1 MKQTNNAIKFLM
13 AQYRAIFKNAY
24 FKGLTSAVLLTAGL
38 AAGSAQAATNI
49 DETHWGNLTNANGV
63 TTVTGSDSD
72 DGTSG
77 NYTDFSFKTTSG
89 TYSTDAVQNI
99 LIQNKSGGNTVTATS
114 SGEMKVIGTNTTITL
129 QGSGGNAASGALS
142 IAGSGANAATLDVKA
157 FNVGVGELTLS
168 GGNAASGDATL
179 KAGTI
184 NLMGGT
190 GSKITLNG
198 TTGSGAAILQGRLT
212 TTITDPSKLTEIE
225 LTGTNNIL
233 KTYGTDLQVNI
244 TAAKETGANLNLTPD
259 TGVAETAENQLLQ
272 IIGGN
277 FDLQN
282 SSTANSGATFT
293 IQKGTLEIG
302 DQVVLTSSGS
312 NTSGAGTLKLSGT
325 NTSDATLRMSSKQV
339 TSFLSADKGINSSLT
354 QNDGAGSIQL
364 TKGTLELTDNVDLF
378 EVFGSDKLVTATTNA
393 NGAAGKIE
401 VSSGDVG
408 SAVIKGNELAISNNL
423 GTGVSKLSVQADKI
437 TLTELTDSGS
447 TNSLGVG
454 QTIAASYDFKL
465 NEQATT
471 VNGKEVQA
479 DSAYTIGASQDLVY
493 ATTTTIDNPYQVNGD
508 TPQGDDTIT
517 VAGTGTI
524 GEDLI
529 VSGNN
534 AKLEIYAGHYSDAND
549 ITLSSGS
556 LSIGGQSGADSQY
569 KGVDA
574 SLTLE
579 NGATLLLDNT
589 KANTI
594 TIAGNGD
601 NGTDADNWGTSS
613 LGYDAH
619 RVSTGVLDLT
629 AGEVEFKYFT
639 KAPTAGSANQLTT
652 FNVNGGGEL
661 ILREDQANYLLNN
674 LRAQDQRHDNVSGAQ
689 IDLDGGQLTV
699 QGDLE
704 LGITQLVNS
713 GAPDKISFG
722 SNGGTLYVDNT
733 LTITAP
739 SKTPAADQ
747 DLDIGTGTI
756 SADVI
761 ALNNLNL
768 NADEDA
774 FENFKVTAGNVE
786 VGSQLTSRNEV
797 VEFSNDGT
805 NASSLTL
812 GYINNNVDKY
822 GIKDG
827 TYTVSAADGSVTPN
841 LKFEGKGAADTA
853 VINDTDHTDYTDG
866 VTSNLTVEY
875 GNWTVAE
882 IQAKNSVI
890 KVGGNTDEYEGDD
903 PTFKALDENGEPY
916 TTSLTGE
923 ALDLAGGTRMEVA
936 SNATV
941 EFDTFSMA
949 GNNLVV
955 VDNTTMTINGK
966 HTAAAGSTPES
977 WGLSV
982 TDGEIQVN
990 GREGV
995 LSIGSDALLG
1005 LSAVK
1010 QADGTFTYT
1019 NANTNNR
1026 TGFVTLDN
1034 WATLSLE
1041 LDSNDVF
1048 GKESLEALR
1057 QAFIT
1062 NDSLDQNGLIE
1073 KGFIDIG
1080 DARIDGIT
1088 VTNGQVSW
1096 DVLEGYKDII
1106 ADIIT
1111 QDISNA
1117 TLIKVNGGDIVQA
1130 NVGNVLA
1137 DNATQVVRFNDSTL
1151 RKGADGFVKNEKGE
1165 VIGADVQS
1173 GSTLGLY
1180 NGGTIGDVTLQKGND
1195 TVGETTLTVVSSA
1208 SEVATEPETIIA
1220 SVDGKGET
1228 GTAFKVQGK
1237 TTVKG
1242 KVDVGS
1248 LVVDKALTIKGE
1260 AYAENG
1266 LYSTETKDADGN
1278 VSLVN
1283 TGALTVN
1290 TLEVRGGADYAGSIT
1305 ATGAVEFGSEA
1316 ENARE
1321 KTERNSS
1328 VDYYLAGNN
1337 TFTDVT
1343 FFHDTDLAK
1352 GKTIAKN
1359 VHLGQGLSVYDGATL
1374 DADVVSF
1381 TAGSTTGDTI
1391 FVGSPAETDASGN
1404 VTKAGTSG
1412 FMNIGRLDLAGR
1424 SLIVDPDYGSAASVV
1439 AIGQMGASGD
1449 ATALLGNDAGTLN
1462 GSVIGLQNSIVGI
1475 GVTDTADQSAIEQ
1488 LRTTFAS
1495 YLDGNG
1501 SLSNAEGQVGAVVY
1515 AAKSLDLNENS
1526 KIVVDASRNA
1536 QQYHNLMNGK
1546 VTNPTQEQTDYVT
1559 AVNSNNVYLGAN
1571 SVLALGQQALAAQTT
1586 TADGTKKDRAALH
1599 FNDVDASIYTNGGKV
1614 VLVGDYNVD
1623 EDLILFTDT
1632 GTNTGVKIVGPED
1645 NAELVVES
1653 LSGLYVMTLTGE
1665 TTGGKLEATGAHA
1678 LTRFYAASE
1687 PVRALLNEYYLRDS
1701 TPAEDRLVGER
1712 APRNISYNATT
1723 QTFTD
1728 TTTNTTVTGYTA
1740 VPNGDGT
1747 YTVYENAYNEIL
1759 NQTVAKDFSG
1769 ATAETAARMG
1779 AYAGV
1784 AQAALAAGAS
1794 TYDSISSRMGIG
1806 AQSASMTFAENGQGA
1821 GLWLNPIYKSHD
1833 SDGFDAQGADYG
1845 VDMDL
1850 YGVALGAD
1858 YTLANGL
1865 RFGAMFNVG
1874 SGDADG
1880 QGAGSAVSND
1890 FDYYGFGAFVGY
1902 TMGAL
1907 SVVGDVSYTAVDNDV
1922 EANLGFDKV
1931 GASLDSTNLSV
1942 GVTGKYALDLNGVS
1956 VTPHAGLR
1964 YSSIDI
1970 DDYSVDGEQTYA
1982 HFSSQSMDVFSI
1994 PVGVTVAK
2002 DIVAG
2007 SWTVKPSFD
2016 LTLTGNFGDDEF
2028 DGDVTWEGISN
2039 HVTQTSTEVLDNF
2052 TYGATL
2058 GVAAQTGNFSLGLGV
2073 NYTGS
2078 SNVDEFGVQANARF
2092 VF

>member
-24 FKGLTSAVLLTAGL
+24 FKGLTSALLLTAGL
-38 AAGSAQAATNI
+38 AAGQAQAASLDHTRWAGL
-49 DETHWGNLTNANGV
+49 EAGKTY
-63 TTVTGSDSD
+63 TV
-72 DGTSG
+72 DGT
-77 NYTDFSFKTTSG
+77 G
-89 TYSTDAVQNI
+89 TGENFDKIEIKDNSTNPLVNPNAFILNI
-99 LIQNKSGGNTVTATS
+99 ESGGSANNIIDASQSGALTVQADSATINLSGATAANAALTIKGADS
-114 SGEMKVIGTNTTITL
+114 SKAATL
-129 QGSGGNAASGALS
+129 QVGTFTVGNGQLTLESDATDASGA
-142 IAGSGANAATLDVKA
+142 
-157 FNVGVGELTLS
+157 
-168 GGNAASGDATL
+168 ATL
-179 KAGTI
+179 KADTI
-184 NLMGGT
+184 NLSGGT
-190 GSKITLNG
+190 SANASKILFKGTSAADAAVLQGLLTSSATDDTKLTTLDFSQ
-198 TTGSGAAILQGRLT
+198 GSGT
-212 TTITDPSKLTEIE
+212 
-225 LTGTNNIL
+225 L
-233 KTYGTDLQVNI
+233 KTYTGEAGVDVNI
-244 TAAKETGANLNLTPD
+244 TVAA
-259 TGVAETAENQLLQ
+259 
-272 IIGGN
+272 
-277 FDLQN
+277 
-282 SSTANSGATFT
+282 
-293 IQKGTLEIG
+293 
-302 DQVVLTSSGS
+302 
-312 NTSGAGTLKLSGT
+312 
-325 NTSDATLRMSSKQV
+325 SKI
-339 TSFLSADKGINSSLT
+339 A
-354 QNDGAGSIQL
+354 
-364 TKGTLELTDNVDLF
+364 TLELTDPSGDTFKVNKGKIQL
-378 EVFGSDKLVTATTNA
+378 T
-393 NGAAGKIE
+393 GAASNTETFTIKKGIFELGSEAVLTDIASPSTSGAVVKLNADNSADDAVLKLSADQLQKYLSNDQDLNTSATPDNAGNIDLTKGTIE
-401 VSSGDVG
+401 FTDSKVVLSEVLKSDSLTTSAVTNGNIKLGTSDVSDS
-408 SAVIKGNELAISNNL
+408 VIKGQEIEIAKAL
-423 GTGVSKLSVQADKI
+423 GTTANKLTVQADKI
-437 TLTELTDSGS
+437 TLTELMDDGTG
-447 TNSLGVG
+447 NHLGVG
-454 QTIAASYDFKL
+454 KTIAASYDFKL
-465 NEQATT
+465 NDKPHQD
-471 VNGKEVQA
+471 NGKEVQA
-479 DSAYTIGASQDLVY
+479 DSAYTIGEDQYLVY
-493 ATTTTIDNPYQVNGD
+493 ATTETVKNPYQVTGD
-508 TPQGDDTIT
+508 HPQGEATIT

-524 GEDLI
+524 GKDLI
-529 VSGNN
+529 VSGSSNG
-534 AKLEIYAGHYSDAND
+534 ATLGIYAGHYSDAND

-556 LSIGGQSGADSQY
+556 LSIGQSSINQH

-1687 PVRALLNEYYLRDS
+1687 PVRALLNEYYLRES

-1712 APRNISYNATT
+1712 APRNISYDAST

-1747 YTVYENAYNEIL
+1747 YTIYENAYNEIL
-1759 NQTVAKDFSG
+1759 NETVAKDFSG

-1806 AQSASMTFAENGQGA
+1806 AQSATMTFAENGQGA

>member
-38 AAGSAQAATNI
+38 AAGAAQAAINYGSSNFGTITNDI
-49 DETHWGNLTNANGV
+49 WVQADDSIQITDVEASANDDKVVNTNAFNI
-63 TTVTGSDSD
+63 TLTKDS
-72 DGTSG
+72 
-77 NYTDFSFKTTSG
+77 
-89 TYSTDAVQNI
+89 
-99 LIQNKSGGNTVTATS
+99 NKIDATS
-114 SGEMKVIGTNTTITL
+114 TSNANSGITVEAKN
-129 QGSGGNAASGALS
+129 GSMTLSGAS
-142 IAGSGANAATLDVKA
+142 AAFKITAAAAKTATLDIGSFGITQGTVTLTGA
-157 FNVGVGELTLS
+157 AADAGV
-168 GGNAASGDATL
+168 ATL

-184 NLMGGT
+184 VLGGAT
-190 GSKITLNG
+190 ANDAKINV
-198 TTGSGAAILQGRLT
+198 AAAGFGVVEGRLT
-212 TTITDPSKLTEIE
+212 NEG
-225 LTGTNNIL
+225 TGTGTIEFSGDGTL
-233 KTYGTDLQVNI
+233 KTYTDTNGVTADIDIAATKTATLDLSAKTNPAQRTLKLTGGEFTLASDNT
-244 TAAKETGANLNLTPD
+244 TAA
-259 TGVAETAENQLLQ
+259 
-272 IIGGN
+272 
-277 FDLQN
+277 
-282 SSTANSGATFT
+282 TFAV
-293 IQKGTLEIG
+293 KNGTLEIA
-302 DQVVLTSSGS
+302 DAVELTSATAGSSGGVIKLDAKDADD
-312 NTSGAGTLKLSGT
+312 TATTADQAVLKIS
-325 NTSDATLRMSSKQV
+325 SDKLLN
-339 TSFLSADKGINSSLT
+339 FLSDKQSDGSSADVEGVVILT
-354 QNDGAGSIQL
+354 N
-364 TKGTLELTDNVDLF
+364 GTLELSNDTDFDISNLTFATTAGTGNEKGKITVSDSDNKSFIKGTNLSITKT
-378 EVFGSDKLVTATTNA
+378 VTGDADKLT
-393 NGAAGKIE
+393 
-401 VSSGDVG
+401 
-408 SAVIKGNELAISNNL
+408 
-423 GTGVSKLSVQADKI
+423 VQADKI
-437 TLTELTDSGS
+437 TLTELKDDGTG
-447 TNSLGVG
+447 NSLGVG
-454 QTIAASYDFKL
+454 RTIAASYDFTL
-465 NEQATT
+465 NKEPHQD
-471 VNGKEVQA
+471 NGKEVQA
-479 DSAYTIGASQDLVY
+479 DNAYTIGANQDLVY
-493 ATTTTIDNPYQVNGD
+493 ATIETVKNPYQVTGD
-508 TPQGDDTIT
+508 HPQGEATIT

-524 GEDLI
+524 GKDLI
-529 VSGNN
+529 VSGSN

-549 ITLSSGS
+549 ITLKSGS
-556 LSIGGQSGADSQY
+556 LSIGTDDAKY
-569 KGVDA
+569 KAVDA

-579 NGATLLLDNT
+579 NGATLILDNT
-589 KANTI
+589 EDNTI

-601 NGTDADNWGTSS
+601 NGINANNWGTSS

-629 AGEVEFKYFT
+629 AGNVEFKYFT
-639 KAPTAGSANQLTT
+639 DAPASGDPAADGVTT
-652 FNVNGGGEL
+652 ITVNGGGEL

-674 LRAQDQRHDNVSGAQ
+674 LRAQDARDTDNVSGAE
-689 IDLDGGQLTV
+689 IDLQGGQLTV

-704 LGITQLVNS
+704 LGITQLVTS
-713 GAPDKISFG
+713 ADEDKISFT
-722 SNGGTLYVDNT
+722 NGGTLHVDNK
-733 LTITAP
+733 LTINAP
-739 SKTPAADQ
+739 SGTAAEAQ
-747 DLDIGTGTI
+747 KLNIGTGTI

-761 ALNNLNL
+761 ALNNSNL
-768 NADEDA
+768 KTDKSDV
-774 FENFKVTAGNVE
+774 ENFVVTAGNVA

-797 VEFSNDGT
+797 VEFNNDGT
-805 NASSLTL
+805 SGSSLTL

-841 LKFEGKGAADTA
+841 LKFEGKEPADLTSAAT
-853 VINDTDHTDYTDG
+853 NK
-866 VTSNLTVEY
+866 VTSDLTVEY
-875 GNWTVAE
+875 GNWTVADIE
-882 IQAKNSVI
+882 AKNSVI
-890 KVGGNTDEYEGDD
+890 KVGGVPDQYEVGD
-903 PTFKALDENGEPY
+903 PFLPVDENGELY
-916 TTSLTGE
+916 KASLKGV
-923 ALDLAGGTRMEVA
+923 ALNLTGGTRMNVA
-936 SNATV
+936 RNATV
-941 EFDTFSMA
+941 EFDTFSMT
-949 GNNLVV
+949 GDNLVV
-955 VDNTTMTINGK
+955 VDNTSMTINGK
-966 HTAAAGSTPES
+966 HTAASGTTPES
-977 WGLSV
+977 WGLNV
-982 TDGEIQVN
+982 TDGEIQVT

-1010 QADGTFTYT
+1010 QDGNFTYT
-1019 NANTNNR
+1019 NANSNNS
-1026 TGFVTLDN
+1026 TGFVTLND
-1034 WATLSLE
+1034 WATLKLA
-1041 LDSNDVF
+1041 LDRDDVF
-1048 GKESLEALR
+1048 GKASLEALR
-1057 QAFIT
+1057 KAFIYGSHGEVL
-1062 NDSLDQNGLIE
+1062 ND
-1073 KGFIDIG
+1073 GFIDIG

-1088 VTNGQVSW
+1088 VTDGKVSW
-1096 DVLEGYKDII
+1096 NDIKNYKDII

-1117 TLIKVNGGDIVQA
+1117 TLTDVNGTEPVQA
-1130 NVGNVLA
+1130 NVGNVLTT
-1137 DNATQVVRFNDSTL
+1137 NAIQVVQFNDSTL
-1151 RKGADGFVKNEKGE
+1151 RNGADGFVKNSKGE
-1165 VIGADVQS
+1165 IIGAEVTA

-1180 NGGTIGDVTLQKGND
+1180 NGGTIADVTLQGGDAD
-1195 TVGETTLTVVSSA
+1195 TIGETTLAVVTSA
-1208 SEVATEPETIIA
+1208 DAEGNEAETTIA
-1220 SVDGKGET
+1220 SVTASFDRANPEQT
-1228 GTAFKVQGK
+1228 DTAFVVQGK
-1237 TTVKG
+1237 TTVNG
-1242 KVDVGS
+1242 NVDVGS

-1260 AYAENG
+1260 AYAESG
-1266 LYSTETKDADGN
+1266 LYSSETKDTEGN
-1278 VSLVN
+1278 VNLVN

-1290 TLEVRGGADYAGSIT
+1290 TLKVRGGAEYAGSIT
-1305 ATGAVEFGSEA
+1305 ATGAVEFGIEA
-1316 ENARE
+1316 ENTKEA
-1321 KTERNSS
+1321 TERGFS

-1343 FFHDTDLAK
+1343 FHHDIDLAK
-1352 GKTIAKN
+1352 GKTTAKN
-1359 VHLGQGLSVYDGATL
+1359 VHLGQGLSVFDGATL
-1374 DADVVSF
+1374 DADVVDF
-1381 TAGSTTGDTI
+1381 TAGSAASYTI
-1391 FVGSPAETDASGN
+1391 FVGSPAETDDAGK

-1439 AIGQMGASGD
+1439 AIGQMGRTSD

-1462 GSVIGLQNSIVGI
+1462 GRVIGLQNSIVGI
-1475 GVTDTADQSAIEQ
+1475 GVTDTQDQIAIDQ

-1501 SLSNAEGQVGAVVY
+1501 SLSDAEGKVGAVVY
-1515 AAKSLDLNENS
+1515 AAKSLNIDENS
-1526 KIVVDASRNA
+1526 KIVVDGSLNA
-1536 QQYHNLMNGK
+1536 QEYLDLMNGNI
-1546 VTNPTQEQTDYVT
+1546 TNPTQAQTDYVA
-1559 AVNSNNVYLGAN
+1559 AVNTNNVYLGAN

-1586 TADGTKKDRAALH
+1586 AADGTKANRAALH
-1599 FNDVDASIYTNGGKV
+1599 FNDVDASIYTDGGKV

-1623 EDLILFTDT
+1623 DKLILFTDT

-1645 NAELVVES
+1645 DAELVVES

-1701 TPAEDRLVGER
+1701 TAAEDRLLGDR

-1747 YTVYENAYNEIL
+1747 YTIYENAYNEIL

-1806 AQSASMTFAENGQGA
+1806 AQSATMTFAENGQGA

-1902 TMGAL
+1902 TMGAF

-1970 DDYSVDGEQTYA
+1970 S
-1982 HFSSQSMDVFSI
+1982 
-1994 PVGVTVAK
+1994 
-2002 DIVAG
+2002 
-2007 SWTVKPSFD
+2007 
-2016 LTLTGNFGDDEF
+2016 
-2028 DGDVTWEGISN
+2028 
-2039 HVTQTSTEVLDNF
+2039 
-2052 TYGATL
+2052 
-2058 GVAAQTGNFSLGLGV
+2058 
-2073 NYTGS
+2073 
-2078 SNVDEFGVQANARF
+2078 
-2092 VF
+2092 

>member
-24 FKGLTSAVLLTAGL
+24 FKGMASAVLLTAGL
-38 AAGSAQAATNI
+38 AVAGGAQATDYDESTFPNIGSESVTWDPAADKIVIEDGPDAQGIINNTNAFDITIGTTGNKIDASGASTATNGI
-49 DETHWGNLTNANGV
+49 TVNATNGKITLNSDSATPDFSIKGADGKVATFNLNSFGITKGTLTLESAATAATGAATLKADTIVLGGTTATDAKITFSTNNTNAVAAVLQGRLTNANGG
-63 TTVTGSDSD
+63 TGTLDFSGM
-72 DGTSG
+72 GTLKT
-77 NYTDFSFKTTSG
+77 YTDEAGVNVDITVATTKSATLDLSANDPAQRTLKINKG
-89 TYSTDAVQNI
+89 TVNLNAGATATTFTVQNGTLDI
-99 LIQNKSGGNTVTATS
+99 GNEVTFIS
-114 SGEMKVIGTNTTITL
+114 SG
-129 QGSGGNAASGALS
+129 SAASG
-142 IAGSGANAATLDVKA
+142 GAVKLDAKD
-157 FNVGVGELTLS
+157 S
-168 GGNAASGDATL
+168 GGSATTADQAVLKISSTQLNKFMSGD
-179 KAGTI
+179 
-184 NLMGGT
+184 
-190 GSKITLNG
+190 
-198 TTGSGAAILQGRLT
+198 
-212 TTITDPSKLTEIE
+212 
-225 LTGTNNIL
+225 
-233 KTYGTDLQVNI
+233 
-244 TAAKETGANLNLTPD
+244 
-259 TGVAETAENQLLQ
+259 
-272 IIGGN
+272 
-277 FDLQN
+277 
-282 SSTANSGATFT
+282 
-293 IQKGTLEIG
+293 
-302 DQVVLTSSGS
+302 GS
-312 NTSGAGTLKLSGT
+312 NTQSGVVNLA
-325 NTSDATLRMSSKQV
+325 N
-339 TSFLSADKGINSSLT
+339 
-354 QNDGAGSIQL
+354 
-364 TKGTLELTDNVDLF
+364 GTLELTNDTDISTLKF
-378 EVFGSDKLVTATTNA
+378 ATTAGTDA
-393 NGAAGKIE
+393 NGAIT
-401 VSSGDVG
+401 VSDTADKSF
-408 SAVIKGNELAISNNL
+408 IKGTNL
-423 GTGVSKLSVQADKI
+423 SITKTVTGDADKLTVQADKI
-437 TLTELTDSGS
+437 TLTELKDDGTG
-447 TNSLGVG
+447 NSLGVG
-454 QTIAASYDFKL
+454 KTIAASYDFKL
-465 NEQATT
+465 NEKATT
-471 VNGKEVQA
+471 VGTQTVPA
-479 DSAYTIGASQDLVY
+479 DNAYTIGANQDLVY
-493 ATTTTIDNPYQVNGD
+493 ATTTTVDNHNLYQVTGD
-508 TPQGDDTIT
+508 APQGDATIT

-529 VSGNN
+529 VSGSN

-556 LSIGGQSGADSQY
+556 LTIGGQSGADSQY

-594 TIAGNGD
+594 TIAGNGE
-601 NGTDADNWGTSS
+601 TADWGTSS
-613 LGYDAH
+613 LGYDAK
-619 RVSTGVLDLT
+619 RDSTGVLDLT
-629 AGEVEFKYFT
+629 AGDVEFKYFT
-639 KAPTAGSANQLTT
+639 KAPTTGNAQSVTT
-652 FNVNGGGEL
+652 FNVNDGGEL
-661 ILREDQANYLLNN
+661 VLRNDQVDYLLNN
-674 LRAQDQRHDNVSGAQ
+674 LRAQEQRADNVSGAK
-689 IDLDGGQLTV
+689 IELSGGYLTV
-699 QGDLE
+699 QGDLD
-704 LGITQLVNS
+704 LSVSQLATTGTQDVITFDS
-713 GAPDKISFG
+713 T
-722 SNGGTLYVDNT
+722 NGGALVTDGAIT
-733 LTITAP
+733 LTAEDGANSALNIG
-739 SKTPAADQ
+739 KGYIKAD
-747 DLDIGTGTI
+747 T
-756 SADVI
+756 V

-768 NADEDA
+768 NAAKDNFVD
-774 FENFKVTAGNVE
+774 FEVKTGNII
-786 VGSQLTSRNEV
+786 VGSQLTSRNDTV
-797 VEFSNDGT
+797 VFNYSGDT
-805 NASSLTL
+805 ASSLQL
-812 GYINNNVDKY
+812 GDIEHSYDQY
-822 GIKDG
+822 GIPNG
-827 TYTVSAADGSVTPN
+827 SYTVTADAGQVNTN
-841 LKFEGKGAADTA
+841 LSFSGTGAADTDNSDG
-853 VINDTDHTDYTDG
+853 IEDTSDPAT
-866 VTSNLTVEY
+866 LKVEF
-875 GNWTVAE
+875 GDWKVQNIKA
-882 IQAKNSVI
+882 QNALI
-890 KVGGNTDEYEGDD
+890 KVGGVTDKYEDST
-903 PTFKALDENGEPY
+903 TFMPVDENGDLY
-916 TTSLTGE
+916 KASLTGE
-923 ALDLAGGTRMEVA
+923 ALDLTGGTRMEVA
-936 SNATV
+936 RNATV

-982 TDGEIQVN
+982 TGGKIQVN

-1005 LSAVK
+1005 VSAVK
-1010 QADGTFTYT
+1010 QSDGTFTYT

-1026 TGFVTLDN
+1026 TGFVTLND
-1034 WATLSLE
+1034 WATLSLA

-1048 GKESLEALR
+1048 GEASLEALR
-1057 QAFIT
+1057 KAFISGS
-1062 NDSLDQNGLIE
+1062 DGKALDE
-1073 KGFIDIG
+1073 GFIDIG

-1096 DVLEGYKDII
+1096 DVLQNYKDII

-1117 TLIKVNGGDIVQA
+1117 TLIDVNGGDKVQA

-1137 DNATQVVRFNDSTL
+1137 DNATQVVQFNDSTL
-1151 RKGADGFVKNEKGE
+1151 RNGADGFVKNEKGE
-1165 VIGADVQS
+1165 IIGADVQA
-1173 GSTLGLY
+1173 GANLGLY
-1180 NGGTIGDVTLQKGND
+1180 NGGTIGNVTLQPGDAD
-1195 TVGETTLTVVSSA
+1195 TIGETTLTVVA
-1208 SEVATEPETIIA
+1208 TATDGATEPETTIA
-1220 SVDGKGET
+1220 SVDGEGDYD
-1228 GTAFKVQGK
+1228 TAFVVQGK
-1237 TTVKG
+1237 TTVNG

-1260 AYAENG
+1260 AYAESG
-1266 LYSTETKDADGN
+1266 LYSSETKDTEGN

-1290 TLEVRGGADYAGSIT
+1290 TLEVRGGAEYAGSIT

-1316 ENARE
+1316 ENVRE
-1321 KTERNSS
+1321 NTERNFS

-1343 FFHDTDLAK
+1343 FHHDIDLAK
-1352 GKTIAKN
+1352 GTTTAEN
-1359 VHLGQGLSVYDGATL
+1359 VYLGQGLSVYDGATL
-1374 DADVVSF
+1374 DANVVSF

-1439 AIGQMGASGD
+1439 AIGQMGRTSD

-1462 GSVIGLQNSIVGI
+1462 GRVIGLQNSIVGI
-1475 GVTDTADQSAIEQ
+1475 GVTDTQDQSAIEQ

-1501 SLSNAEGQVGAVVY
+1501 SLSDAEGQVGAVVY
-1515 AAKSLDLNENS
+1515 AAKSLNLDENS
-1526 KIVVDASRNA
+1526 KIVVDGSLNA
-1536 QQYHNLMNGK
+1536 KDYLDLMNGRI
-1546 VTNPTQEQTDYVT
+1546 TTPTQAQTDYVT
-1559 AVNSNNVYLGAN
+1559 AVNTNNVYLGAN

-1586 TADGTKKDRAALH
+1586 AADGTKAPRAAMH

-1614 VLVGDYNVD
+1614 VLVGDYKVD
-1623 EDLILFTDT
+1623 QDLILFTDT
-1632 GTNTGVKIVGPED
+1632 GTNTGVKIVGPQE

-1653 LSGLYVMTLTGE
+1653 LSGLYVMTLSGE
-1665 TTGGKLEATGAHA
+1665 TTGGKLTATGAHE

-1687 PVRALLNEYYLRDS
+1687 PVRALLNEYYLRES

-1712 APRNISYNATT
+1712 APRNISYNAST

-1747 YTVYENAYNEIL
+1747 YTIYENAYNEIL
-1759 NQTVAKDFSG
+1759 NETVAKDFSG

-1806 AQSASMTFAENGQGA
+1806 AQSATMTFAENGQGA

-1902 TMGAL
+1902 TMGAF

>member
-244 TAAKETGANLNLTPD
+244 TITAAKETGANLNLTPD

-378 EVFGSDKLVTATTNA
+378 EVFGSDKLVTATTNANA

-589 KANTI
+589 QTNTI
-594 TIAGNGD
+594 TIAGNGESD
-601 NGTDADNWGTSS
+601 DWGTSS
-613 LGYDAH
+613 LGYDAV
-619 RVSTGVLDLT
+619 RDSTGVLDLT
-629 AGEVEFKYFT
+629 AGEVEFQYFT
-639 KAPTAGSANQLTT
+639 KAPTTGNAQSVTT
-652 FNVNGGGEL
+652 FNVNDGGEL
-661 ILREDQANYLLNN
+661 VLRNDQVDYLLNN
-674 LRAQDQRHDNVSGAQ
+674 LRAQDKRNSAVSGSKIA
-689 IDLDGGQLTV
+689 LDGGYLTV
-699 QGDLE
+699 QGDLD
-704 LGITQLVNS
+704 LDVSHLATSGNQDVIT
-713 GAPDKISFG
+713 FG
-722 SNGGTLYVDNT
+722 SNGGALVTDGSIT
-733 LTITAP
+733 LTA
-739 SKTPAADQ
+739 KDGADAA
-747 DLDIGTGTI
+747 LNIGKKGYI
-756 SADVI
+756 KADTV

-768 NADEDA
+768 NAAKDNFVD
-774 FENFKVTAGNVE
+774 FEVKVGNII
-786 VGSQLTSRNEV
+786 VGSQLTSRNETV
-797 VEFSNDGT
+797 VFNNDGT
-805 NASSLTL
+805 NASYLQL
-812 GYINNNVDKY
+812 GDIEHSYDQY
-822 GIKDG
+822 GIPNG
-827 TYTVSAADGSVTPN
+827 SYTFTADAGQVNTN
-841 LKFEGKGAADTA
+841 LSFIGAGPADTDNSDGISDSSDQSTLKVEFGDWTVQNIEA
-853 VINDTDHTDYTDG
+853 KNALISVGG
-866 VTSNLTVEY
+866 VTDQYE
-875 GNWTVAE
+875 
-882 IQAKNSVI
+882 
-890 KVGGNTDEYEGDD
+890 VGD
-903 PTFKALDENGEPY
+903 PFLPVDENGELY
-916 TTSLTGE
+916 TASLTGE
-923 ALDLAGGTRMEVA
+923 ALDLTGGTRMDVA
-936 SNATV
+936 RNATV
-941 EFDTFSMA
+941 TFDTFSMA

-1687 PVRALLNEYYLRDS
+1687 PVRALLNEYYLRES

-1712 APRNISYNATT
+1712 APRNISYDAST

-1747 YTVYENAYNEIL
+1747 YTIYENAYNEIL
-1759 NQTVAKDFSG
+1759 NETVAKDFSG

-1806 AQSASMTFAENGQGA
+1806 AQSATMTFAENGQGA

>member
-24 FKGLTSAVLLTAGL
+24 FKGMASAVLLTAGL
-38 AAGSAQAATNI
+38 AAGTAQAADTKLDANAWATLPETVTVSGKDSSIAPEYTKIEIAASADNPNTTTINI
-49 DETHWGNLTNANGV
+49 TASEAASTSTIGSASNTAAVNVTGAN
-63 TTVTGSDSD
+63 TTV
-72 DGTSG
+72 
-77 NYTDFSFKTTSG
+77 NF
-89 TYSTDAVQNI
+89 
-99 LIQNKSGGNTVTATS
+99 
-114 SGEMKVIGTNTTITL
+114 L
-129 QGSGGNAASGALS
+129 Q
-142 IAGSGANAATLDVKA
+142 SGANAAKLTVEGATGKASTFDVKA
-157 FNVGVGELTLS
+157 INITKGELAVAGFGTVSADTISLQAADTASRVNAKISFTGADATKANSLVGKLTTANAGGTLDFSTGFGTLKTYTDETGVDVDITVAAEKGATLDLTDQS
-168 GGNAASGDATL
+168 GDTFKVKSGKFDIKGGSASGSFTVSNGTLDIGDDVVLTNSETTTTTAVGSLVASGDSADE
-179 KAGTI
+179 AVI
-184 NLMGGT
+184 
-190 GSKITLNG
+190 
-198 TTGSGAAILQGRLT
+198 
-212 TTITDPSKLTEIE
+212 
-225 LTGTNNIL
+225 
-233 KTYGTDLQVNI
+233 
-244 TAAKETGANLNLTPD
+244 
-259 TGVAETAENQLLQ
+259 
-272 IIGGN
+272 
-277 FDLQN
+277 
-282 SSTANSGATFT
+282 
-293 IQKGTLEIG
+293 
-302 DQVVLTSSGS
+302 
-312 NTSGAGTLKLSGT
+312 
-325 NTSDATLRMSSKQV
+325 RMSSKQL
-339 TSFLSADKGINSSLT
+339 TSFLAADKGIDGSLGT
-354 QNDGAGSIQL
+354 ADYNGAVDL
-364 TKGTLELTDNVDLF
+364 TKGTLELTDEADLGDF
-378 EVFGSDKLVTATTNA
+378 TFSATAGTSGSINL
-393 NGAAGKIE
+393 G
-401 VSSGDVG
+401 SSLGD
-408 SAVIKGNELAISNNL
+408 SIIKGTTLSITSPVANTDNL
-423 GTGVSKLSVQADKI
+423 TVQADTLK
-437 TLTELTDSGS
+437 LTELDDD
-447 TNSLGVG
+447 TNQLFKGK
-454 QTIAASYDFKL
+454 TIAANYDVTL
-465 NEQATT
+465 NKNAAPDGTAADNAYTVSHPMDWFTT
-471 VNGKEVQA
+471 KEVN
-479 DSAYTIGASQDLVY
+479 
-493 ATTTTIDNPYQVNGD
+493 NPYHVANNNPVD
-508 TPQGDDTIT
+508 PEKIT
-517 VAGTGTI
+517 VAANGTI
-524 GEDLI
+524 GNDYI
-529 VSGNN
+529 VTSGASGYQGNFH
-534 AKLEIYAGHYSDAND
+534 IIGGHYTDAND
-549 ITLSSGS
+549 IELKN
-556 LSIGGQSGADSQY
+556 GGKLTVGGAAAGEQ
-569 KGVDA
+569 GVGIDA
-574 SLTLE
+574 SLTLTSAGSLTL
-579 NGATLLLDNT
+579 NNKGASVTNEI
-589 KANTI
+589 TI
-594 TIAGNGD
+594 TGNESGGKWHD
-601 NGTDADNWGTSS
+601 DTVETNDAQFNPES
-613 LGYDAH
+613 
-619 RVSTGVLDLT
+619 VLDLSQGT
-629 AGEVEFKYFT
+629 IKFAYDGNA
-639 KAPTAGSANQLTT
+639 APTDDHKVQTNITVGAN
-652 FNVNGGGEL
+652 GEL
-661 ILREDQANYLLNN
+661 IVTDDQMDYLLNN
-674 LRAQDQRHDNVSGAQ
+674 LRTLEQRHANVSGAA
-689 IDLDGGQLTV
+689 INLSGGTV
-699 QGDLE
+699 TVKGDLE
-704 LGITQLVNS
+704 LEIS
-713 GAPDKISFG
+713 KISTTADTGNTINFDTT
-722 SNGGTLYVDNT
+722 GGTLAADNIVIEEKDQKPDVTTDTGTPLNLGNEGTLKAETITLNNRSVSSDPKKGYVDY
-733 LTITAP
+733 
-739 SKTPAADQ
+739 Q
-747 DLDIGTGTI
+747 
-756 SADVI
+756 VI
-761 ALNNLNL
+761 DGNLQ
-768 NADEDA
+768 
-774 FENFKVTAGNVE
+774 
-786 VGSQLTSRNEV
+786 VGSALSSVNSTVILGSG
-797 VEFSNDGT
+797 SSG
-805 NASSLTL
+805 ASLTL
-812 GYINNNVDKY
+812 GYIEHN
-822 GIKDG
+822 KDEYRIHDNG
-827 TYTVSAADGSVTPN
+827 TYNLSAETGTVEPN
-841 LKFEGKGAADTA
+841 LNLSGTGSALTINYGA
-853 VINDTDHTDYTDG
+853 
-866 VTSNLTVEY
+866 
-875 GNWTVAE
+875 WTL
-882 IQAKNSVI
+882 KNSL
-890 KVGGNTDEYEGDD
+890 E
-903 PTFKALDENGEPY
+903 
-916 TTSLTGE
+916 
-923 ALDLAGGTRMEVA
+923 A
-936 SNATV
+936 SNATITV
-941 EFDTFSMA
+941 GSEGFERDANGDLYTASLTGQGLTLHAGTNMTVNRNAEVTFDTFKMD
-949 GNNLVV
+949 GNTAQVHVN
-955 VDNTTMTINGK
+955 NTTMTINGK
-966 HTAAAGSTPES
+966 HTEASGSVDES
-977 WGLSV
+977 WGLEV
-982 TDGEIQVN
+982 TGGTVTVD

-995 LSIGSDALLG
+995 LAIGADAL
-1005 LSAVK
+1005 SSVK
-1010 QADGTFTYT
+1010 ATKDTNGKFTLV
-1019 NANTNNR
+1019 NDLPVS
-1026 TGFVTLDN
+1026 GFVTLDN

-1041 LDSNDVF
+1041 LDSDDVF
-1048 GKESLEALR
+1048 GEESLVALR
-1057 QAFIT
+1057 QAFLSNT
-1062 NDSLDQNGLIE
+1062 YSVNGAPVDE
-1073 KGFIDIG
+1073 GYIDIG
-1080 DARIDGIT
+1080 AAHIDGIT
-1088 VTNGQVSW
+1088 VKNGEVSW
-1096 DVLEGYKDII
+1096 NEMQKYKDII
-1106 ADIIT
+1106 ADIVSADT
-1111 QDISNA
+1111 SNA
-1117 TLIKVNGGDIVQA
+1117 TLIDVTSATDVQA
-1130 NVGNVLA
+1130 NVGNVKA
-1137 DNATQVVRFNDSTL
+1137 DGNTQVVNFNDTSL
-1151 RKGADGFVKNEKGE
+1151 RAGTNGFVKNANGE
-1165 VIGADVQS
+1165 NIDANVNS
-1173 GSTLGLY
+1173 GSRLGLY
-1180 NGGTIGDVTLQKGND
+1180 NGGSIENVTLEAGSDNI
-1195 TVGETTLTVVSSA
+1195 GTTELSVVSSA
-1208 SEVATEPETIIA
+1208 AEGATEPETTIA
-1220 SVDGKGET
+1220 SVDGKGDKF
-1228 GTAFKVQGK
+1228 TAFKVQGK
-1237 TTVKG
+1237 TTVNG
-1242 KVDVGS
+1242 NVDVGE
-1248 LVVDKALTIKGE
+1248 LVVDKALTIKGD
-1260 AYAENG
+1260 AFAENG

-1283 TGALTVN
+1283 TGVLTVN
-1290 TLEVRGGADYAGSIT
+1290 TLEVRGGAEYAGSIK
-1305 ATGAVEFGSEA
+1305 ATGAVEFGGVA
-1316 ENARE
+1316 ENDDE
-1321 KTERNSS
+1321 KNHP

-1343 FFHDTDLAK
+1343 FHHDTDLAK
-1352 GKTIAKN
+1352 GKTTAKN

-1391 FVGSPAETDASGN
+1391 FVGSPAENDASGN

-1449 ATALLGNDAGTLN
+1449 ATALLGNDAGILN

-1475 GVTDTADQSAIEQ
+1475 GVTDTTDQNAIEQ

-1586 TADGTKKDRAALH
+1586 AADGTKKDRAALH

-1632 GTNTGVKIVGPED
+1632 GTNTGVKIVGPKD

-1701 TPAEDRLVGER
+1701 TAAEDRLLGDR

-1747 YTVYENAYNEIL
+1747 YTIYENAYNEIL

-1942 GVTGKYALDLNGVS
+1942 GVTGKYALDFNGVS

-1964 YSSIDI
+1964 YSNIDI
-1970 DDYSVDGEQTYA
+1970 DDYSVDGNETYA

>member
-38 AAGSAQAATNI
+38 AVAGGAQADTINSKVVWEGLSG
-49 DETHWGNLTNANGV
+49 DV
-63 TTVTGSDSD
+63 TL
-72 DGTSG
+72 DGAGAGAPVYDKISI
-77 NYTDFSFKTTSG
+77 TTSG
-89 TYSTDAVQNI
+89 TISNSNEVTINVTGASGDASSTIKADTES
-99 LIQNKSGGNTVTATS
+99 LIVS
-114 SGEMKVIGTNTTITL
+114 GTNTTINL
-129 QGSGGNAASGALS
+129 DAGVAASGGFTIS
-142 IAGSGANAATLDVKA
+142 GSGAKSAKLDVKA
-157 FNVGVGELTLS
+157 FNVGVGTLTLTV
-168 GGNAASGDATL
+168 GNAASGDAIL

-184 NLMGGT
+184 NLMGGE
-190 GSKITLNG
+190 GSKISLG
-198 TTGSGAAILQGRLT
+198 GDESSGAAILQGQLT
-212 TTITDPSKLTEIE
+212 SDNIRDTAKLTKIE
-225 LTGTNNIL
+225 FTGTNNTL
-233 KTYGTDLQVNI
+233 KTYTDNTGVKANIAVSAEAAGVLDLTGDDETKKLLRLNDGTFTITGHGTDGSGAAFTVKHGTLAVDDAVFL
-244 TAAKETGANLNLTPD
+244 TAGTTGDTDAGELVLN
-259 TGVAETAENQLLQ
+259 AETA
-272 IIGGN
+272 
-277 FDLQN
+277 
-282 SSTANSGATFT
+282 
-293 IQKGTLEIG
+293 G
-302 DQVVLTSSGS
+302 D
-312 NTSGAGTLKLSGT
+312 
-325 NTSDATLRMSSKQV
+325 DATDAVLRVSSAQLK
-339 TSFLSADKGINSSLT
+339 SFLTVDKGVDGT
-354 QNDGAGSIQL
+354 QTEDKAGRVTL
-364 TKGTLELTDNVDLF
+364 TKGTIELTDEFD
-378 EVFGSDKLVTATTNA
+378 
-393 NGAAGKIE
+393 
-401 VSSGDVG
+401 
-408 SAVIKGNELAISNNL
+408 
-423 GTGVSKLSVQADKI
+423 VSKLTFAANGSPTKGAIEVGTDADNSIIKGTTLSIATDGLKDVENLTVQADTLK
-437 TLTELTDSGS
+437 LTELDDA
-447 TNSLGVG
+447 TNQLFKGK
-454 QTIAASYDFKL
+454 TIAANYDVTL
-465 NEQATT
+465 NKTAALDGTAADNAYTVSHEMGWLLTT
-471 VNGKEVQA
+471 KEVN
-479 DSAYTIGASQDLVY
+479 
-493 ATTTTIDNPYQVNGD
+493 NPYYVANNNPAD
-508 TPQGDDTIT
+508 PEKIT
-517 VAGTGTI
+517 VAANGTI
-524 GEDLI
+524 GQNYI
-529 VSGNN
+529 VTSGASGYQGNFH
-534 AKLEIYAGHYSDAND
+534 IIGGHYTDAND
-549 ITLSSGS
+549 IELKN
-556 LSIGGQSGADSQY
+556 GGKLTVGGAAAGEQ
-569 KGVDA
+569 GVGIDA
-574 SLTLE
+574 SLTLTSA
-579 NGATLLLDNT
+579 GSLTLNNEGT
-589 KANTI
+589 SGTNEITI
-594 TIAGNGD
+594 TGNESGGKWHD
-601 NGTDADNWGTSS
+601 DTVNTNDAQFTPES
-613 LGYDAH
+613 
-619 RVSTGVLDLT
+619 VLDLSQGT
-629 AGEVEFKYFT
+629 IKFAYDKHDPSTNHQVLTKITVGE
-639 KAPTAGSANQLTT
+639 N
-652 FNVNGGGEL
+652 GEL
-661 ILREDQANYLLNN
+661 IVRDDQMDYLLNN
-674 LRAQDQRHDNVSGAQ
+674 LRELDTRNENVSGAA
-689 IDLDGGQLTV
+689 INLSGGTV
-699 QGDLE
+699 TVKGDLE
-704 LGITQLVNS
+704 LEISDISTTAN
-713 GAPDKISFG
+713 ANNKIHFDTTS
-722 SNGGTLYVDNT
+722 GGTLAADNIVIEEKDQKPDATTDSGTALDLGANGT
-733 LTITAP
+733 LKAETIT
-739 SKTPAADQ
+739 
-747 DLDIGTGTI
+747 
-756 SADVI
+756 
-761 ALNNLNL
+761 LNNRSVSS
-768 NADEDA
+768 DPKKGFVDYQI
-774 FENFKVTAGNVE
+774 TAGNLE
-786 VGSQLTSRNEV
+786 VGSALSSVNSTVILGSG
-797 VEFSNDGT
+797 SSG
-805 NASSLTL
+805 ASLTL
-812 GYINNNVDKY
+812 GYIEHN
-822 GIKDG
+822 KDEYRIHDNG
-827 TYTVSAADGSVTPN
+827 TYNLSAETGTVEPN
-841 LKFEGKGAADTA
+841 LNLSGTGSALTINYGA
-853 VINDTDHTDYTDG
+853 
-866 VTSNLTVEY
+866 
-875 GNWTVAE
+875 WTL
-882 IQAKNSVI
+882 KNSL
-890 KVGGNTDEYEGDD
+890 E
-903 PTFKALDENGEPY
+903 
-916 TTSLTGE
+916 
-923 ALDLAGGTRMEVA
+923 A
-936 SNATV
+936 SNATITV
-941 EFDTFSMA
+941 GSEGFERDANGDLYTASLTGQGLTLHADTNMTVNSNAEVTFDTFKMDGSTA
-949 GNNLVV
+949 KVRVN
-955 VDNTTMTINGK
+955 NTTMTINGK
-966 HTAAAGSTPES
+966 HTEASGSVDES
-977 WGLSV
+977 WGLEV
-982 TDGEIQVN
+982 TGGTVTVN

-995 LSIGSDALLG
+995 LAIGADAL
-1005 LSAVK
+1005 SSVK
-1010 QADGTFTYT
+1010 ATKDTNGKFTL
-1019 NANTNNR
+1019 ANDLPVS
-1026 TGFVTLDN
+1026 GFVTLED
-1034 WATLSLE
+1034 WGTLSLE
-1041 LDSNDVF
+1041 LDSSDVF
-1048 GKESLEALR
+1048 GEESLVALR
-1057 QAFIT
+1057 QAFLSNT
-1062 NDSLDQNGLIE
+1062 YSVNGAPVDE
-1073 KGFIDIG
+1073 GYIDIG
-1080 DARIDGIT
+1080 AAHIEGIT
-1088 VTNGQVSW
+1088 VNNGQVSW
-1096 DVLEGYKDII
+1096 TEMQKYKDII
-1106 ADIIT
+1106 ADIVSADT
-1111 QDISNA
+1111 SNA
-1117 TLIKVNGGDIVQA
+1117 TLIDVTSATDVQA
-1130 NVGNVLA
+1130 NVGNVKA
-1137 DNATQVVRFNDSTL
+1137 DGNTQVVNFNDTSL
-1151 RKGADGFVKNEKGE
+1151 RAGTNGFVKNANGE
-1165 VIGADVQS
+1165 NIDANVNS
-1173 GSTLGLY
+1173 GSRLGLY
-1180 NGGTIGDVTLQKGND
+1180 NGGSIENVTLESGSATIG
-1195 TVGETTLTVVSSA
+1195 TTELSVVSSA
-1208 SEVATEPETIIA
+1208 AEGSTEPETTIA
-1220 SVDGKGET
+1220 SVDGKGNQY
-1228 GTAFKVQGK
+1228 TAFVVKGN
-1237 TTVKG
+1237 TTVNG
-1242 KVDVGS
+1242 KVDVGE
-1248 LVVDKALTIKGE
+1248 LVVDKALTIKGD

-1290 TLEVRGGADYAGSIT
+1290 TLEVRGGAEYAGSIK
-1305 ATGAVEFGSEA
+1305 ATGAVEFGGVK
-1316 ENARE
+1316 ENADE
-1321 KTERNSS
+1321 KNHP

-1343 FFHDTDLAK
+1343 FHHDTDLAK

-1381 TAGSTTGDTI
+1381 TAGSTTGYTI

-1449 ATALLGNDAGTLN
+1449 ATALLGNDAGILN

-1475 GVTDTADQSAIEQ
+1475 GVTDTTDQNAIEQ

-1536 QQYHNLMNGK
+1536 QQYHDLMNGK

-1586 TADGTKKDRAALH
+1586 AADGTKKDRAALH

-1632 GTNTGVKIVGPED
+1632 GTNTGVKIVGPEEK
-1645 NAELVVES
+1645 AELVVES

-1687 PVRALLNEYYLRDS
+1687 PVRALLNEYYLRES
-1701 TPAEDRLVGER
+1701 TAAEDRLVGER
-1712 APRNISYNATT
+1712 APRNISYDAST

-1747 YTVYENAYNEIL
+1747 YTIYENAYNEIL
-1759 NQTVAKDFSG
+1759 NETVAKDFSG

-2028 DGDVTWEGISN
+2028 EGDVNWEGISN

>member
-24 FKGLTSAVLLTAGL
+24 FKGIASAVLLTAGL
-38 AAGSAQAATNI
+38 AA
-49 DETHWGNLTNANGV
+49 
-63 TTVTGSDSD
+63 
-72 DGTSG
+72 
-77 NYTDFSFKTTSG
+77 
-89 TYSTDAVQNI
+89 
-99 LIQNKSGGNTVTATS
+99 
-114 SGEMKVIGTNTTITL
+114 
-129 QGSGGNAASGALS
+129 ASGAQ
-142 IAGSGANAATLDVKA
+142 AGSLTQTEWAGLEDGKTYTVDGIGTDPNFDKIAITGSVAPNDNAFTLTISGGDTDNKIDATSGALDVKA
-157 FNVGVGELTLS
+157 TNATIKLISGTAATYAALAINANTTKAASLTIKDLKVGVGQLTIGEGTATAAATLEATNTIELL
-168 GGNAASGDATL
+168 GGN
-179 KAGTI
+179 
-184 NLMGGT
+184 
-190 GSKITLNG
+190 GSKIILNG
-198 TTGSGAAILQGRLT
+198 SGSDTAFLKGRLT
-212 TTITDPSKLTEIE
+212 SSSTDTTNLTT
-225 LTGTNNIL
+225 LDFTGNGTL
-233 KTYGTDLQVNI
+233 QTYGTDVNVNI
-244 TAAKETGANLNLTPD
+244 SVAEDKEAVLDLGLDQPED
-259 TGVAETAENQLLQ
+259 ETAENQLLK
-272 IIGGN
+272 IASGN
-277 FDLQN
+277 FYLKN
-282 SSTANSGATFT
+282 SATDGSGATFT
-293 IQKGTLEIG
+293 IKNGTLELG
-302 DQVVLTSSGS
+302 EKVVLSSSGA
-312 NTSGAGTLKLSGT
+312 NTSGAGTLELSGAASNDAT
-325 NTSDATLRMSSKQV
+325 MRINSTQLKNFLTSDPDNTN
-339 TSFLSADKGINSSLT
+339 DK
-354 QNDGAGSIQL
+354 AGSIQL
-364 TKGTLELTDNVDLF
+364 TKGTLELTDTGNVDLF
-378 EVFGSDKLVTATTNA
+378 EVFGSGGIAANTGND
-393 NGAAGKIE
+393 NGAAGKVE
-401 VSSGDVG
+401 VGTDLGNS
-408 SAVIKGNELAISNNL
+408 VIKGKEFSITDSLSSDVRNL
-423 GTGVSKLSVQADKI
+423 VVQADKI
-437 TLTELTDSGS
+437 TLQELSDSGS
-447 TNSLGVG
+447 TNHLGVG
-454 QTIAASYDFKL
+454 KTIAASYDFKL
-465 NEQATT
+465 NEKPHQD
-471 VNGKEVQA
+471 NGKEVQA

-493 ATTTTIDNPYQVNGD
+493 ATTTTVDNPYQVEGAD
-508 TPQGDDTIT
+508 PADPTTIT

-556 LSIGGQSGADSQY
+556 LSIGGQSTNNLY

-594 TIAGNGD
+594 TIAGNGESD
-601 NGTDADNWGTSS
+601 DWGTSS
-613 LGYDAH
+613 LGYDAK
-619 RVSTGVLDLT
+619 RTSTGVLDLT

-639 KAPTAGSANQLTT
+639 KAPTSPTQAKQNTT
-652 FNVNGGGEL
+652 FTVNDDGEL

-674 LRAQDQRHDNVSGAQ
+674 LRAQDQRHDDVSGAK
-689 IDLDGGQLTV
+689 IELDGGQLTV

-704 LGITQLVNS
+704 LGITQLVTA
-713 GAPDKISFG
+713 GAQDKISFG
-722 SNGGTLYVDNT
+722 SNGGTLHVDNT
-733 LTITAP
+733 LTVTAP
-739 SKTPAADQ
+739 SNTPTADQ
-747 DLDIGTGTI
+747 DLNIGTGTI

-841 LKFEGKGAADTA
+841 LKFEGKDDST
-853 VINDTDHTDYTDG
+853 
-866 VTSNLTVEY
+866 TSNLTVEY
-875 GNWTVAE
+875 GNWTVANIE
-882 IQAKNSVI
+882 AKNSVI
-890 KVGGNTDEYEGDD
+890 KVGGWTDEYEDGTSFM
-903 PTFKALDENGEPY
+903 PVDENGDLY
-916 TTSLTGE
+916 KASLTGE
-923 ALDLAGGTRMEVA
+923 ALDLTGGTRMEVA
-936 SNATV
+936 RNATV

-949 GNNLVV
+949 DNNLVTV
-955 VDNTTMTINGK
+955 NNTTMTINGK

-982 TDGEIQVN
+982 TGGEIQVT
-990 GREGV
+990 GREGK

-1010 QADGTFTYT
+1010 QPDGTFTYT
-1019 NANTNNR
+1019 NANNNNR
-1026 TGFVTLDN
+1026 TGFVTLND
-1034 WATLSLE
+1034 WATLSLA

-1062 NDSLDQNGLIE
+1062 YDSLDQNGLIE

-1088 VTNGQVSW
+1088 VTNGQISW

-1117 TLIKVNGGDIVQA
+1117 TLIDVSGGDIVQA

-1137 DNATQVVRFNDSTL
+1137 DNATQVVRFNDTTL

-1180 NGGTIGDVTLQKGND
+1180 NGGTIGDVTLQQGND

-1208 SEVATEPETIIA
+1208 SEGATEPETIIA

-1237 TTVKG
+1237 TTVNG

-1278 VSLVN
+1278 VNLVN
-1283 TGALTVN
+1283 TGVLTVN
-1290 TLEVRGGADYAGSIT
+1290 TLEVCGGAEYAGSIT

-1316 ENARE
+1316 ENAKE

-1337 TFTDVT
+1337 NFTDVT
-1343 FFHDTDLAK
+1343 FHHDTDLAK
-1352 GKTIAKN
+1352 GKTTAEN

-1449 ATALLGNDAGTLN
+1449 ATALLGNDAGILN

-1475 GVTDTADQSAIEQ
+1475 GVTDTTDQNAIEQ

-1526 KIVVDASRNA
+1526 KIVVDGSRNA
-1536 QQYHNLMNGK
+1536 QEYLDLMNGRI
-1546 VTNPTQEQTDYVT
+1546 TNPTQAQTDYVS
-1559 AVNSNNVYLGAN
+1559 AVNTNNVYLGAN

-1586 TADGTKKDRAALH
+1586 AADGTKADRAAMH

-1632 GTNTGVKIVGPED
+1632 GTNTGVKIVGPQE

-1665 TTGGKLEATGAHA
+1665 TTGGKLEATGAHE

-1687 PVRALLNEYYLRDS
+1687 PVRALLNEYYLRES

-1740 VPNGDGT
+1740 VPNGDGS

-1759 NQTVAKDFSG
+1759 NETVAKDFSG

-1784 AQAALAAGAS
+1784 AQAALVAGAS

-2028 DGDVTWEGISN
+2028 EGDVNWEGISN

>member
-38 AAGSAQAATNI
+38 AAGAAQAATDITDKAGWEGLSGDITFNGTGTV
-49 DETHWGNLTNANGV
+49 DPEYGNLKIAPSAAAIDANNTN
-63 TTVTGSDSD
+63 TVNITI
-72 DGTSG
+72 TSG
-77 NYTDFSFKTTSG
+77 DTSTNYIKG
-89 TYSTDAVQNI
+89 AN
-99 LIQNKSGGNTVTATS
+99 
-114 SGEMKVIGTNTTITL
+114 
-129 QGSGGNAASGALS
+129 ASGALVKGDNVS
-142 IAGSGANAATLDVKA
+142 ITLNLDTATNGLAISGAASSGAATLDIGKFA
-157 FNVGVGELTLS
+157 ITKGTLS
-168 GGNAASGDATL
+168 LTGAAAGDGGAATL
-179 KAGTI
+179 KADTI
-184 NLMGGT
+184 VLGAA
-190 GSKITLNG
+190 SASDAKITFA
-198 TTGSGAAILQGRLT
+198 TGNTAAGFAVLEGRLT
-212 TTITDPSKLTEIE
+212 NEGSG
-225 LTGTNNIL
+225 TGTLDFTGFGTL
-233 KTYGTDLQVNI
+233 KTYTDDN
-244 TAAKETGANLNLTPD
+244 
-259 TGVAETAENQLLQ
+259 
-272 IIGGN
+272 
-277 FDLQN
+277 
-282 SSTANSGATFT
+282 GATVDITVAAQKGATLDLSANTDPVQRTLKLAGGTFDVTSHASDAADFT
-293 IQKGTLEIG
+293 VQNGTLEIA
-302 DQVVLTSSGS
+302 DEVSFISSG
-312 NTSGAGTLKLSGT
+312 NATSGGVVKLDAKKADGSTAAGADQAVLKISSTQLNKFMSGDGT
-325 NTSDATLRMSSKQV
+325 NTQSGVVNLA
-339 TSFLSADKGINSSLT
+339 
-354 QNDGAGSIQL
+354 
-364 TKGTLELTDNVDLF
+364 KGTIELTDEADISTLKFAATAGTDENGAITVSSSADSSFIKGTNLSITKT
-378 EVFGSDKLVTATTNA
+378 VTGDADKLT
-393 NGAAGKIE
+393 
-401 VSSGDVG
+401 
-408 SAVIKGNELAISNNL
+408 
-423 GTGVSKLSVQADKI
+423 VQADKI

-447 TNSLGVG
+447 TNSLGVAK
-454 QTIAASYDFKL
+454 TVAASYDFKL
-465 NEQATT
+465 NDQATT
-471 VNGKEVQA
+471 VGGKEVQA
-479 DSAYTIGASQDLVY
+479 DKAYTIGADQDLVY
-493 ATTTTIDNPYQVNGD
+493 ATTTTVDNPYQVTGD
-508 TPQGDDTIT
+508 APQGDDTIT

-529 VSGNN
+529 VSGSG

-589 KANTI
+589 QTNTI
-594 TIAGNGD
+594 TIAGNGESD
-601 NGTDADNWGTSS
+601 DWGTSS
-613 LGYDAH
+613 LGYDAK
-619 RVSTGVLDLT
+619 RDSTGVLDLT
-629 AGEVEFKYFT
+629 AGDVEFKYFT
-639 KAPTAGSANQLTT
+639 KAPTTGNAQSLTT
-652 FNVNGGGEL
+652 FEVNDSGEL
-661 ILREDQANYLLNN
+661 VLRNDQVDYLLNN
-674 LRAQDQRHDNVSGAQ
+674 LRAQEQRNSQVSGAA
-689 IDLDGGQLTV
+689 IALSGGTVSV
-699 QGDLE
+699 QGDLDLSTDNLASGSAAE
-704 LGITQLVNS
+704 DVIAFDSTGGGILQVEGN
-713 GAPDKISFG
+713 
-722 SNGGTLYVDNT
+722 
-733 LTITAP
+733 LTIE
-739 SKTPAADQ
+739 AD
-747 DLDIGTGTI
+747 DEATNHGLDIGSKGHI

-768 NADEDA
+768 NTAGDA
-774 FENFKVTAGNVE
+774 FEDFTVTTGNIYAN
-786 VGSQLTSRNEV
+786 SQLTSRNETV
-797 VEFSNDGT
+797 VFGNNGT
-805 NASSLTL
+805 DASSLTL
-812 GYINNNVDKY
+812 GYINHNVDQY
-822 GIKDG
+822 GIPNGSYD
-827 TYTVSAADGSVTPN
+827 VSADAGQVKTN
-841 LKFEGKGAADTA
+841 LSFSGVSAPTLGDNSYHSATA
-853 VINDTDHTDYTDG
+853 TLRVN
-866 VTSNLTVEY
+866 Y
-875 GNWTVAE
+875 GDWTV
-882 IQAKNSVI
+882 QDI
-890 KVGGNTDEYEGDD
+890 KAHNTLIVVGGAEDSYEDNTKFM
-903 PTFKALDENGEPY
+903 PVNENGDLY
-916 TTSLTGE
+916 TTSLTGN
-923 ALDLAGGTRMEVA
+923 ALDLTGGTYMEVA
-936 SNATV
+936 RNASVT
-941 EFDTFSMA
+941 FDTFSMT
-949 GNNLVV
+949 GSNLVS

-966 HTAAAGSTPES
+966 HTAASGTTPES

-982 TDGEIQVN
+982 TGGEIQVT

-1010 QADGTFTYT
+1010 NSDGTFTYT
-1019 NANTNNR
+1019 NANTNNS
-1026 TGFVTLDN
+1026 TGFVTLDD
-1034 WATLSLE
+1034 WATLSLA

-1048 GKESLEALR
+1048 GEASLEALR
-1057 QAFIT
+1057 KAFISGS
-1062 NDSLDQNGLIE
+1062 NGKALDE
-1073 KGFIDIG
+1073 GFIDIG

-1096 DVLEGYKDII
+1096 DVLQNYKDII

-1117 TLIKVNGGDIVQA
+1117 TLINVNGGDKVQA

-1137 DNATQVVRFNDSTL
+1137 DNATQVVQFNDTTL
-1151 RKGADGFVKNEKGE
+1151 RNGADGFVKNEKGE
-1165 VIGADVQS
+1165 IIGADVQS
-1173 GSTLGLY
+1173 GATLGLY
-1180 NGGTIGDVTLQKGND
+1180 NGGTIGDVTLQQGDAD
-1195 TVGETTLTVVSSA
+1195 TVGETTLAVVSSA
-1208 SEVATEPETIIA
+1208 SEGATEPETTIA
-1220 SVDGKGET
+1220 SVEGYGDYD
-1228 GTAFKVQGK
+1228 TAFVVQGK
-1237 TTVKG
+1237 TTVNG

-1260 AYAENG
+1260 AYAESG
-1266 LYSTETKDADGN
+1266 LYSSETTDDKGN

-1290 TLEVRGGADYAGSIT
+1290 TLEVHGGAEYAGSIT

-1316 ENARE
+1316 ENLRE
-1321 KTERNSS
+1321 NTERNFS

-1343 FFHDTDLAK
+1343 FHHDTDLAK
-1352 GKTIAKN
+1352 GKTTAKN
-1359 VHLGQGLSVYDGATL
+1359 VHLGQGLSVFDGATL
-1374 DADVVSF
+1374 DADVVDF
-1381 TAGSTTGDTI
+1381 TAGSAASHTI
-1391 FVGSPAETDASGN
+1391 FVGSPAETNASGN

-1424 SLIVDPDYGSAASVV
+1424 SLIVDPEYGQAASVV
-1439 AIGQMGASGD
+1439 AIGQMGRTSD
-1449 ATALLGNDAGTLN
+1449 ATALLGNEAGTLN

-1475 GVTDTADQSAIEQ
+1475 GVTDTQDQSAIDQ

-1501 SLSNAEGQVGAVVY
+1501 SLSDAEGQVGAVVY
-1515 AAKSLDLNENS
+1515 AAKSLNLDENS
-1526 KIVVDASRNA
+1526 KIVVDGSRNA
-1536 QQYHNLMNGK
+1536 QEYLDLMNGRI
-1546 VTNPTQEQTDYVT
+1546 TNPTQAQTDYVS
-1559 AVNSNNVYLGAN
+1559 AVNTNNVYLGAN

-1586 TADGTKKDRAALH
+1586 AADGTKADRAAMH

-1632 GTNTGVKIVGPED
+1632 GTNTGVKIVGPQE

-1665 TTGGKLEATGAHA
+1665 TTGGKLEATGAHE

-1687 PVRALLNEYYLRDS
+1687 PVRALLNEYYLRES

-1740 VPNGDGT
+1740 VPNGDGS

-1759 NQTVAKDFSG
+1759 NETVAKDFSG

-1902 TMGAL
+1902 TMGAF

-2028 DGDVTWEGISN
+2028 EGDVNWEGISN
-2039 HVTQTSTEVLDNF
+2039 HVTQTSTEVFSTEVLDNF

>member
-24 FKGLTSAVLLTAGL
+24 FKGMASAVLLTAGL
-38 AAGSAQAATNI
+38 AAGTAQAADTKLDANAWATLPETVTVSGKDSSIAPEYTKIEIAASADNPNTTTINI
-49 DETHWGNLTNANGV
+49 TASEAASTSTIGSASNTAAVNVTGAN
-63 TTVTGSDSD
+63 TTV
-72 DGTSG
+72 
-77 NYTDFSFKTTSG
+77 NF
-89 TYSTDAVQNI
+89 
-99 LIQNKSGGNTVTATS
+99 
-114 SGEMKVIGTNTTITL
+114 L
-129 QGSGGNAASGALS
+129 Q
-142 IAGSGANAATLDVKA
+142 SGANAAKLTVEGATGKASTFDVKA
-157 FNVGVGELTLS
+157 INITKGELAVAGFGTVSADTISLQAADTASRVNAKISFTGADATKANSLVGKLTTANAGGTLDFSTGFGTLKTYTDETGVDVDITVAAEKGATLDLTDQS
-168 GGNAASGDATL
+168 GDTFKVKSGKFDIKGGSASGSFTVSNGTLDIGDDVVLTNSETTTTTAVGSLVASGDSADE
-179 KAGTI
+179 AVI
-184 NLMGGT
+184 
-190 GSKITLNG
+190 
-198 TTGSGAAILQGRLT
+198 
-212 TTITDPSKLTEIE
+212 
-225 LTGTNNIL
+225 
-233 KTYGTDLQVNI
+233 
-244 TAAKETGANLNLTPD
+244 
-259 TGVAETAENQLLQ
+259 
-272 IIGGN
+272 
-277 FDLQN
+277 
-282 SSTANSGATFT
+282 
-293 IQKGTLEIG
+293 
-302 DQVVLTSSGS
+302 
-312 NTSGAGTLKLSGT
+312 
-325 NTSDATLRMSSKQV
+325 RMSSKQL
-339 TSFLSADKGINSSLT
+339 TSFLAADKGIDGSLGT
-354 QNDGAGSIQL
+354 ADYNGAVDL
-364 TKGTLELTDNVDLF
+364 TKGTLELTDEADLGDF
-378 EVFGSDKLVTATTNA
+378 TFSATAGTSGSINL
-393 NGAAGKIE
+393 G
-401 VSSGDVG
+401 SSLGD
-408 SAVIKGNELAISNNL
+408 SIIKGTTLSITSPVANTDNL
-423 GTGVSKLSVQADKI
+423 TVQADTLK
-437 TLTELTDSGS
+437 LTELDDD
-447 TNSLGVG
+447 TNQLFKGK
-454 QTIAASYDFKL
+454 TIAANYDVTL
-465 NEQATT
+465 NKNAAPDGTAADNAYTVSHPMDWFTT
-471 VNGKEVQA
+471 KEVN
-479 DSAYTIGASQDLVY
+479 
-493 ATTTTIDNPYQVNGD
+493 NPYHVANNNPVD
-508 TPQGDDTIT
+508 PEKIT
-517 VAGTGTI
+517 VAANGTI
-524 GEDLI
+524 GNDYI
-529 VSGNN
+529 VTSGASGYQGNFH
-534 AKLEIYAGHYSDAND
+534 IIGGHYTDAND
-549 ITLSSGS
+549 IELKSGGK
-556 LSIGGQSGADSQY
+556 LTVGNVTTGQ
-569 KGVDA
+569 GVGIDA
-574 SLTLE
+574 SLTLTSA
-579 NGATLLLDNT
+579 GSLTLNNEGGSGT
-589 KANTI
+589 NEITI
-594 TIAGNGD
+594 TGNESGGKWHD
-601 NGTDADNWGTSS
+601 DTVDTNDAQFNPES
-613 LGYDAH
+613 
-619 RVSTGVLDLT
+619 VLDLSQGT
-629 AGEVEFKYFT
+629 IKFAYDGNA
-639 KAPTAGSANQLTT
+639 APTDDHKVQTNITVGAN
-652 FNVNGGGEL
+652 GEL
-661 ILREDQANYLLNN
+661 IVTDDQMDYLLNN
-674 LRAQDQRHDNVSGAQ
+674 LRTLEQRHANVSGAA
-689 IDLDGGQLTV
+689 INLSGGTV
-699 QGDLE
+699 TVKGDLE
-704 LGITQLVNS
+704 LEIS
-713 GAPDKISFG
+713 KISTTADTGNTINFDTT
-722 SNGGTLYVDNT
+722 GGTLAADNIVIEEKDQKPDVTTDTGTPLNLGNEGTLKAETITLNNRSVSSDPKKGYVDY
-733 LTITAP
+733 
-739 SKTPAADQ
+739 Q
-747 DLDIGTGTI
+747 
-756 SADVI
+756 VI
-761 ALNNLNL
+761 DGNLQ
-768 NADEDA
+768 
-774 FENFKVTAGNVE
+774 
-786 VGSQLTSRNEV
+786 VGSALSSVNSTVILGSG
-797 VEFSNDGT
+797 SSG
-805 NASSLTL
+805 ASLTL
-812 GYINNNVDKY
+812 GYIEHN
-822 GIKDG
+822 KDEYRIHDNG
-827 TYTVSAADGSVTPN
+827 TYNLSAETGTVEPN
-841 LKFEGKGAADTA
+841 LNLSGTGSALTINYGA
-853 VINDTDHTDYTDG
+853 
-866 VTSNLTVEY
+866 
-875 GNWTVAE
+875 WTL
-882 IQAKNSVI
+882 KNSL
-890 KVGGNTDEYEGDD
+890 E
-903 PTFKALDENGEPY
+903 
-916 TTSLTGE
+916 
-923 ALDLAGGTRMEVA
+923 A
-936 SNATV
+936 SNATITV
-941 EFDTFSMA
+941 GSEGFERDANGDLYTASLTGQGLTLHAGTNMTVNRNAEVTFDTFKMD
-949 GNNLVV
+949 GNTAQVHVN
-955 VDNTTMTINGK
+955 NTTMTINGK
-966 HTAAAGSTPES
+966 HTEASGSVDES
-977 WGLSV
+977 WGLEV
-982 TDGEIQVN
+982 TGGTVTVD

-995 LSIGSDALLG
+995 LAIGADAL
-1005 LSAVK
+1005 SSVK
-1010 QADGTFTYT
+1010 ATKDTNGKFTLV
-1019 NANTNNR
+1019 NDLPVS
-1026 TGFVTLDN
+1026 GFVTLDN

-1041 LDSNDVF
+1041 LDSDDVF
-1048 GKESLEALR
+1048 GEESLVALR
-1057 QAFIT
+1057 QAFLSNT
-1062 NDSLDQNGLIE
+1062 YSVNGAPVDE
-1073 KGFIDIG
+1073 GYIDIG
-1080 DARIDGIT
+1080 AAHIDGIT
-1088 VTNGQVSW
+1088 VKNGEVSW
-1096 DVLEGYKDII
+1096 NEMQKYKDII
-1106 ADIIT
+1106 ADIVSADT
-1111 QDISNA
+1111 SNA
-1117 TLIKVNGGDIVQA
+1117 TLIDVTSATDVQA
-1130 NVGNVLA
+1130 NVGNVKA
-1137 DNATQVVRFNDSTL
+1137 DGNTQVVNFNDTSL
-1151 RKGADGFVKNEKGE
+1151 RAGTNGFVKNANGE
-1165 VIGADVQS
+1165 NIDANVNS
-1173 GSTLGLY
+1173 GSRLGLY
-1180 NGGTIGDVTLQKGND
+1180 NGGSIENVTLEAGSDNI
-1195 TVGETTLTVVSSA
+1195 GTTELSVVSSA
-1208 SEVATEPETIIA
+1208 AEGATEPETTIA
-1220 SVDGKGET
+1220 SVDGKGDKF
-1228 GTAFKVQGK
+1228 TAFKVQGK
-1237 TTVKG
+1237 TTVNG
-1242 KVDVGS
+1242 NVDVGE
-1248 LVVDKALTIKGE
+1248 LVVDKALTIKGD
-1260 AYAENG
+1260 AFAENG

-1283 TGALTVN
+1283 TGVLTVN
-1290 TLEVRGGADYAGSIT
+1290 TLEVRGGAKYAGSIK
-1305 ATGAVEFGSEA
+1305 ATGAVEFGGVK
-1316 ENARE
+1316 ENADE
-1321 KTERNSS
+1321 KNHP

-1343 FFHDTDLAK
+1343 FHHDTDLAK
-1352 GKTIAKN
+1352 GKTTAKN

-1381 TAGSTTGDTI
+1381 TAGSTTGYTI
-1391 FVGSPAETDASGN
+1391 FVGSPAENDASGN

-1449 ATALLGNDAGTLN
+1449 ATALLGNDAGILN

-1475 GVTDTADQSAIEQ
+1475 GVTDTTDQNAIEQ

-1586 TADGTKKDRAALH
+1586 AADGTKKDRAALH

-1632 GTNTGVKIVGPED
+1632 GTNTGVKIVGPKD

-1701 TPAEDRLVGER
+1701 TAAEDRLLGDR

-1747 YTVYENAYNEIL
+1747 YTIYENAYNEIL

-1942 GVTGKYALDLNGVS
+1942 GVTGKYALDFNGVS

-1964 YSSIDI
+1964 YSNIDI
-1970 DDYSVDGEQTYA
+1970 DDYSVDGNETYA

>member
-24 FKGLTSAVLLTAGL
+24 FKGMASAVLLTAGL
-38 AAGSAQAATNI
+38 AVAGGAQAIEYDESTFPTIGSESATWDPTADKIVIEDGPAQGIINNTNAFDIVIGSAGNKIQGSGATTATAGVTVNALQGKITLNSNSATPDFSIKGADGKVATFNLNSFGITKGTLTLESAATAATGAATLKADTIVLGAANASDAKI
-49 DETHWGNLTNANGV
+49 TFAAANTAAVAAVLQGKLTNANGG
-63 TTVTGSDSD
+63 TGTLDFTGF
-72 DGTSG
+72 GTLKT
-77 NYTDFSFKTTSG
+77 YTDEAG
-89 TYSTDAVQNI
+89 VNVDI
-99 LIQNKSGGNTVTATS
+99 TV
-114 SGEMKVIGTNTTITL
+114 
-129 QGSGGNAASGALS
+129 AAQKG
-142 IAGSGANAATLDVKA
+142 ATLD
-157 FNVGVGELTLS
+157 LS
-168 GGNAASGDATL
+168 ANTDPVQRTL
-179 KAGTI
+179 KLA
-184 NLMGGT
+184 GGT
-190 GSKITLNG
+190 FDVTSHA
-198 TTGSGAAILQGRLT
+198 SDAADFT
-212 TTITDPSKLTEIE
+212 
-225 LTGTNNIL
+225 
-233 KTYGTDLQVNI
+233 V
-244 TAAKETGANLNLTPD
+244 
-259 TGVAETAENQLLQ
+259 
-272 IIGGN
+272 
-277 FDLQN
+277 QN
-282 SSTANSGATFT
+282 
-293 IQKGTLEIG
+293 GTLEIA
-302 DQVVLTSSGS
+302 DEVSFISSG
-312 NTSGAGTLKLSGT
+312 NATSGGVVKLDAKQADGSTAAGADQAVLKISSTQLNKFMSGDSA
-325 NTSDATLRMSSKQV
+325 NTQSGVVNLA
-339 TSFLSADKGINSSLT
+339 N
-354 QNDGAGSIQL
+354 
-364 TKGTLELTDNVDLF
+364 GTLELTNDTDISTLKF
-378 EVFGSDKLVTATTNA
+378 ATTAGTDA
-393 NGAAGKIE
+393 NGAIT
-401 VSSGDVG
+401 VSDTADKSF
-408 SAVIKGNELAISNNL
+408 IKGTNL
-423 GTGVSKLSVQADKI
+423 SITKTVTGDADKLTVQADKI
-437 TLTELTDSGS
+437 TLTELKDDGTG
-447 TNSLGVG
+447 NSLGVG
-454 QTIAASYDFKL
+454 KTIAASYDFKL
-465 NEQATT
+465 NEKATT
-471 VNGKEVQA
+471 VGGKEVQA
-479 DSAYTIGASQDLVY
+479 DNAYTIGASQDLVY
-493 ATTTTIDNPYQVNGD
+493 ATTTTVDNKYQVTGD
-508 TPQGDDTIT
+508 APQGDDTFT

-524 GEDLI
+524 GKDLI
-529 VSGNN
+529 VSGNG

-556 LSIGGQSGADSQY
+556 LSIGGQSTNNLY

-589 KANTI
+589 QTNEI
-594 TIAGNGD
+594 IIAGNGESD
-601 NGTDADNWGTSS
+601 DWGTSS
-613 LGYDAH
+613 LGYDAK
-619 RVSTGVLDLT
+619 RDSTGVLDLT
-629 AGEVEFKYFT
+629 AGDVEFKYFT
-639 KAPTAGSANQLTT
+639 NKPATGNAQSLTT
-652 FNVNGGGEL
+652 FTVSGGGEL

-674 LRAQDQRHDNVSGAQ
+674 LRAQEQRNSQVSGAA
-689 IDLDGGQLTV
+689 IALSGGTVSV
-699 QGDLE
+699 QGDLDLSTDD
-704 LGITQLVNS
+704 LGSGSATQDTIAFNS
-713 GAPDKISFG
+713 TS
-722 SNGGTLYVDNT
+722 GGLLQVEGN
-733 LTITAP
+733 LTIE
-739 SKTPAADQ
+739 AD
-747 DLDIGTGTI
+747 DEATNHGLDIGGKGHI
-756 SADVI
+756 RADVI

-768 NADEDA
+768 NTKGDA
-774 FENFKVTAGNVE
+774 FEDFTVTTGNIYVN
-786 VGSQLTSRNEV
+786 SQLTSRNETV
-797 VEFSNDGT
+797 VFSNNGT
-805 NASSLTL
+805 ASSSLTL
-812 GYINNNVDKY
+812 GYIDRNVDQY
-822 GIKDG
+822 GIPNGSYD
-827 TYTVSAADGSVTPN
+827 VSAAEGSVTPN
-841 LKFEGKGAADTA
+841 LSFSGVGPADTNNA
-853 VINDTDHTDYTDG
+853 DGITDSSDPATLR
-866 VTSNLTVEY
+866 VNY
-875 GNWTVAE
+875 GDWTVVNIE
-882 IQAKNSVI
+882 AKNSVI
-890 KVGGNTDEYEGDD
+890 KVGGVQDQYDGED
-903 PTFKALDENGEPY
+903 PFLPVDENGDLY
-916 TTSLTGE
+916 KASLTGE
-923 ALDLAGGTRMEVA
+923 ALDLTGGTRMEVA
-936 SNATV
+936 RNATV

-955 VDNTTMTINGK
+955 VDNTSMTINGK
-966 HTAAAGSTPES
+966 HTAASGNTPES
-977 WGLSV
+977 WGLNV
-982 TDGEIQVN
+982 TSGQIQVT

-1010 QADGTFTYT
+1010 NPDGKFTYT

-1034 WATLSLE
+1034 WATLSLA

-1057 QAFIT
+1057 KAFIY
-1062 NDSLDQNGLIE
+1062 DSNGKALDE
-1073 KGFIDIG
+1073 GFIDIG
-1080 DARIDGIT
+1080 GARIDGIT

-1096 DVLEGYKDII
+1096 DVLQNYKDII

-1111 QDISNA
+1111 QDISKA
-1117 TLIKVNGGDIVQA
+1117 TLIDVNGGDVVQA

-1151 RKGADGFVKNEKGE
+1151 RNGADGFVKNEKGE
-1165 VIGADVQS
+1165 IIGADVQA
-1173 GSTLGLY
+1173 GATLGLY
-1180 NGGTIGDVTLQKGND
+1180 SGGTIGNVTLQPGDAD
-1195 TVGETTLTVVSSA
+1195 TIGETTLAVVASA
-1208 SEVATEPETIIA
+1208 SEGATEPETIIA
-1220 SVDGKGET
+1220 SVDGKGEAD
-1228 GTAFKVQGK
+1228 TAFKVQGK
-1237 TTVKG
+1237 TTVNG

-1260 AYAENG
+1260 AYAESG
-1266 LYSTETKDADGN
+1266 LYSSETKDTEGN

-1290 TLEVRGGADYAGSIT
+1290 TLEVRGGAEYAGSIT

-1316 ENARE
+1316 ENVRE
-1321 KTERNSS
+1321 NTERNFS

-1343 FFHDTDLAK
+1343 FHHDIDLAK
-1352 GKTIAKN
+1352 GTTTAEN
-1359 VHLGQGLSVYDGATL
+1359 VYLGQGLSVYDGATL
-1374 DADVVSF
+1374 DANVVSF

-1439 AIGQMGASGD
+1439 AIGQMGRTSD

-1462 GSVIGLQNSIVGI
+1462 GRVIGLQNSIVGI
-1475 GVTDTADQSAIEQ
+1475 GVTDTQDQSAIEQ

-1501 SLSNAEGQVGAVVY
+1501 SLSDAEGQVGAVVY
-1515 AAKSLDLNENS
+1515 AAKSLNLDENS
-1526 KIVVDASRNA
+1526 KIVVDGSLNA
-1536 QQYHNLMNGK
+1536 KDYLDLMNGRI
-1546 VTNPTQEQTDYVT
+1546 TSPTQAQTDYVT
-1559 AVNSNNVYLGAN
+1559 AVNTNNVYLGAN

-1586 TADGTKKDRAALH
+1586 AADGTKAPRAAMH
-1599 FNDVDASIYTNGGKV
+1599 FNEVDASIYTNGGKV
-1614 VLVGDYNVD
+1614 VLVGDYKVD
-1623 EDLILFTDT
+1623 QDLILFTDT
-1632 GTNTGVKIVGPED
+1632 GTNTGVKIVGPQE

-1653 LSGLYVMTLTGE
+1653 LSGLYVMTLSGE
-1665 TTGGKLEATGAHA
+1665 TTGGKLTATGAHE

-1687 PVRALLNEYYLRDS
+1687 PVRALLNEYYLRES

-1712 APRNISYNATT
+1712 APRNISYNAST

-1747 YTVYENAYNEIL
+1747 YTIYENAYNEIL
-1759 NQTVAKDFSG
+1759 NETVAKDFSG

-1806 AQSASMTFAENGQGA
+1806 AQSATMTFAENGQGA

-1902 TMGAL
+1902 TMGAF

-2028 DGDVTWEGISN
+2028 EGDVNWEGISN

>member
-24 FKGLTSAVLLTAGL
+24 FKGLTSALLLTAGL
-38 AAGSAQAATNI
+38 AAAGGAQAGSLTHTTAASTSTGWADLAADKYTVDGTGTDPNTFSKIEIKDNSTTPLVNPNAFILNIESGGSANI
-49 DETHWGNLTNANGV
+49 I
-63 TTVTGSDSD
+63 
-72 DGTSG
+72 
-77 NYTDFSFKTTSG
+77 
-89 TYSTDAVQNI
+89 DASQ
-99 LIQNKSGGNTVTATS
+99 
-114 SGEMKVIGTNTTITL
+114 
-129 QGSGGNAASGALS
+129 SGALTVQADS
-142 IAGSGANAATLDVKA
+142 ATINLSGATAANAALTIKGADSSKAATLQVGTFTVGNGQLTLESAASNGSGA
-157 FNVGVGELTLS
+157 
-168 GGNAASGDATL
+168 ASL

-184 NLMGGT
+184 KLTGGNSANDSMILFKGT
-190 GSKITLNG
+190 SADAAVLQGHLTSSATDATKLTTLDFSQ
-198 TTGSGAAILQGRLT
+198 GSGT
-212 TTITDPSKLTEIE
+212 
-225 LTGTNNIL
+225 L
-233 KTYGTDLQVNI
+233 KTYTGEAGVDVNI
-244 TAAKETGANLNLTPD
+244 TVAASKIATLDLTD
-259 TGVAETAENQLLQ
+259 QSSGDTFKVNKGKIQLTGVASNTE
-272 IIGGN
+272 
-277 FDLQN
+277 
-282 SSTANSGATFT
+282 TFT
-293 IQKGTLEIG
+293 IKKGIFELGSEA
-302 DQVVLTSSGS
+302 VLTDNGSGV
-312 NTSGAGTLKLSGT
+312 SGAVVKLNATNSANDAVLKLSADQLTKYLSNDHDLDSG
-325 NTSDATLRMSSKQV
+325 DA
-339 TSFLSADKGINSSLT
+339 ADN
-354 QNDGAGSIQL
+354 AGNIDL
-364 TKGTLELTDNVDLF
+364 TKGTIEFTDSKVVLSNVLKSDSLTTSAVTNGNIKL
-378 EVFGSDKLVTATTNA
+378 GTSD
-393 NGAAGKIE
+393 
-401 VSSGDVG
+401 VSDS
-408 SAVIKGNELAISNNL
+408 VIKGQEIEIAKAL
-423 GTGVSKLSVQADKI
+423 GATANKLTVQADKI
-437 TLTELTDSGS
+437 TLQELSDSGS
-447 TNSLGVG
+447 TNHLGIG
-454 QTIAASYDFKL
+454 RTIAASYDFKL
-465 NEQATT
+465 YEGTQSA
-471 VNGKEVQA
+471 KA
-479 DSAYTIGASQDLVY
+479 DSAYTIGEDQDLVY
-493 ATTTTIDNPYQVNGD
+493 ATTTTIDNPYQVDVDGV
-508 TPQGDDTIT
+508 TPDDPDTIT

-524 GEDLI
+524 GADLI
-529 VSGNN
+529 VSGDG
-534 AKLEIYAGHYSDAND
+534 ATLEIYAGHYSDAND

-556 LSIGGQSGADSQY
+556 ISIGGQSSNNLY

-579 NGATLLLDNT
+579 NGATLVLDNT
-589 KANTI
+589 KENSI
-594 TIAGNGD
+594 TIAGND
-601 NGTDADNWGTSS
+601 QSADWGTSS
-613 LGYDAH
+613 LGYAAKRD
-619 RVSTGVLDLT
+619 STGVLDLT

-639 KAPTAGSANQLTT
+639 KAPNTGTAQSVTT
-652 FNVNGGGEL
+652 FNVNGDGEL
-661 ILREDQANYLLNN
+661 VLRNDQVDYLLNN
-674 LRAQDQRHDNVSGAQ
+674 LRAQEQRVSGVSGAK
-689 IDLDGGQLTV
+689 IALDGGYLTV
-699 QGDLE
+699 QGDLD
-704 LGITQLVNS
+704 LAVSHLATSGTQDVIT
-713 GAPDKISFG
+713 FG
-722 SNGGTLYVDNT
+722 TNGGALVTDGAIT
-733 LTITAP
+733 LTA
-739 SKTPAADQ
+739 KDGANAA
-747 DLDIGTGTI
+747 LNIGKKGYI
-756 SADVI
+756 KADTV

-768 NADEDA
+768 NAAKDNFVD
-774 FENFKVTAGNVE
+774 FEVKVGNII
-786 VGSQLTSRNEV
+786 VGSQLTSRNDTV
-797 VEFSNDGT
+797 VFDYSGDT
-805 NASSLTL
+805 ASSLQL
-812 GYINNNVDKY
+812 GDIEHSYDKY
-822 GIKDG
+822 GIPNG
-827 TYTVSAADGSVTPN
+827 SYTVTADAGQVNTN
-841 LKFEGKGAADTA
+841 LSFIGVGAADTDNSNG
-853 VINDTDHTDYTDG
+853 IEDTSDPATLKVEFGDWKVQNIKAKNALISVGG
-866 VTSNLTVEY
+866 VTDRYE
-875 GNWTVAE
+875 
-882 IQAKNSVI
+882 
-890 KVGGNTDEYEGDD
+890 VGD
-903 PTFKALDENGEPY
+903 PFLPVDENGELY
-916 TTSLTGE
+916 TASLTGE
-923 ALDLAGGTRMEVA
+923 ALDLTGGTRMDVA
-936 SNATV
+936 RNATV
-941 EFDTFSMA
+941 TFDTFSMA

-955 VDNTTMTINGK
+955 VDNTSMTINGK
-966 HTAAAGSTPES
+966 HTAAVGSTPES

-982 TDGEIQVN
+982 TGGEIQVT
-990 GREGV
+990 GREGE

-1010 QADGTFTYT
+1010 QPDGTFTYT

-1026 TGFVTLDN
+1026 TGFVTLND

-1041 LDSNDVF
+1041 LDSTDVF
-1048 GKESLEALR
+1048 GEASLKELR
-1057 QAFIT
+1057 KAFIYG
-1062 NDSLDQNGLIE
+1062 NNGEVLD
-1073 KGFIDIG
+1073 KGYIDIG
-1080 DARIDGIT
+1080 TAHIDGIT

-1117 TLIKVNGGDIVQA
+1117 TLIDVNGGDTVQA

-1137 DNATQVVRFNDSTL
+1137 DNATQVVRFNDTTL

-1180 NGGTIGDVTLQKGND
+1180 NGGTIGDVTLQQGND
-1195 TVGETTLTVVSSA
+1195 TVGETTLAVVSSA
-1208 SEVATEPETIIA
+1208 SEGATEPETTID
-1220 SVDGKGET
+1220 SVDGKGDYN
-1228 GTAFKVQGK
+1228 TAFKVQGK
-1237 TTVKG
+1237 TTVNG

-1260 AYAENG
+1260 AYAESG
-1266 LYSTETKDADGN
+1266 LYSSETTDDKGN

-1321 KTERNSS
+1321 KTERNFS

-1381 TAGSTTGDTI
+1381 TAGTTNTGDNI
-1391 FVGSPAETDASGN
+1391 FVGSPAETDDSGN

-1424 SLIVDPDYGSAASVV
+1424 SLIVDPEYGQAASVV
-1439 AIGQMGASGD
+1439 AIGQMGRTSD
-1449 ATALLGNDAGTLN
+1449 ATALLGNEAGTLN

-1475 GVTDTADQSAIEQ
+1475 GVTDTQDQSAIDQ

-1501 SLSNAEGQVGAVVY
+1501 SLSDAEGQVGAVVY
-1515 AAKSLDLNENS
+1515 AAKSLNLDENS
-1526 KIVVDASRNA
+1526 KIVVDGSRNA
-1536 QQYHNLMNGK
+1536 QEYLDLMNGRI
-1546 VTNPTQEQTDYVT
+1546 TNPTQAQTDYVS
-1559 AVNSNNVYLGAN
+1559 AVNTNNVYLGAN

-1586 TADGTKKDRAALH
+1586 AADGTKADRAAMH

-1632 GTNTGVKIVGPED
+1632 GTNTGVKIVGPQE

-1665 TTGGKLEATGAHA
+1665 TTGGKLEATGAHE

-1687 PVRALLNEYYLRDS
+1687 PVRALLNEYYLRES

-1740 VPNGDGT
+1740 VPNGDGS

-1759 NQTVAKDFSG
+1759 NETVAKDFSG

-1784 AQAALAAGAS
+1784 AQAALVAGAS

-1833 SDGFDAQGADYG
+1833 SDGFDAEGVDYG

-1922 EANLGFDKV
+1922 EANLPFDKV
-1931 GASLDSTNLSV
+1931 GASLDSTNFSV
-1942 GVTGKYALDLNGVS
+1942 GVTGKYELDFNGLS
-1956 VTPHAGLR
+1956 VAPHAGLR

-1970 DDYSVDGEQTYA
+1970 DDYSVDGQETYA
-1982 HFSSQSMDVFSI
+1982 HFSAQSMDVFSI
-1994 PVGVTVAK
+1994 PVGVTIAK

-2028 DGDVTWEGISN
+2028 EGDVNWEGVSN
-2039 HVTQTSTEVLDNF
+2039 LVTQTSTEVLDNF

>member
-38 AAGSAQAATNI
+38 AVAGNAQAAITDQSTWEGLNGTVTLNGSGGTAPEYDKITISGSGSWTNNNEVVI
-49 DETHWGNLTNANGV
+49 N
-63 TTVTGSDSD
+63 VTGS
-72 DGTSG
+72 SG
-77 NYTDFSFKTTSG
+77 DASSTITASG
-89 TYSTDAVQNI
+89 AA
-99 LIQNKSGGNTVTATS
+99 LTVT
-114 SGEMKVIGTNTTITL
+114 GTNTTINLNAGT
-129 QGSGGNAASGALS
+129 AASGGFT
-142 IAGSGANAATLDVKA
+142 IAGSGANATTLDVKA
-157 FNVGVGELTLS
+157 FNVGVGTLTVS
-168 GGNAASGDATL
+168 GGNSASGDATL

-184 NLMGGT
+184 NLMGGN

-198 TTGSGAAILQGRLT
+198 TSGSGAAILAGHLT
-212 TTITDPSKLTEIE
+212 STVTDPDELTEIVFS
-225 LTGTNNIL
+225 GTNNIL
-233 KTYGTDLQVNI
+233 NTYGTNLQVKI
-244 TAAKETGANLNLTPD
+244 TGASGTGATLDLTPE
-259 TGVAETAENQLLQ
+259 GGAAETAENQLLQ
-272 IIGGN
+272 ITGGT

-282 SSTANSGATFT
+282 SSTAGSGATFT
-293 IQKGTLEIG
+293 IKKGILEIG
-302 DQVVLTSSGS
+302 DQVVLTSSGA
-312 NTSGAGTLKLSGT
+312 NTSGAGTFKLSGSNAT
-325 NTSDATLRMSSKQV
+325 DATMRISSTQLQ
-339 TSFLSADKGINSSLT
+339 SFLSGDKGINGSLAT
-354 QNDGAGSIQL
+354 EDKAGSIQL

-378 EVFGSDKLVTATTNA
+378 KVFGSDTLVTATPSA
-393 NGAAGKIE
+393 NGAAGKIK

-437 TLTELTDSGS
+437 TLTELKDDGTG
-447 TNSLGVG
+447 NSLGVG
-454 QTIAASYDFKL
+454 KTIAASYDFKL
-465 NEQATT
+465 NEKATT
-471 VNGKEVQA
+471 VGTQTVPA
-479 DSAYTIGASQDLVY
+479 DSAYTIGANQDLVY
-493 ATTTTIDNPYQVNGD
+493 ATTTTIDNPYQVTGD
-508 TPQGDDTIT
+508 DPQGDATIT

-529 VSGNN
+529 VSGSN

-556 LSIGGQSGADSQY
+556 LSIGDQSSNNLY

-589 KANTI
+589 QTNTI
-594 TIAGNGD
+594 TIAGNGESD
-601 NGTDADNWGTSS
+601 DWGTSS
-613 LGYDAH
+613 LGYDAV
-619 RVSTGVLDLT
+619 RDSTGVLDLT

-639 KAPTAGSANQLTT
+639 KAPTTGNAQSVTT
-652 FNVNGGGEL
+652 FNVNDGGEL
-661 ILREDQANYLLNN
+661 VLRNDQVDYLLNN
-674 LRAQDQRHDNVSGAQ
+674 LRAQEQRNSAVSGSKIA
-689 IDLDGGQLTV
+689 LSGGTVSV

-704 LGITQLVNS
+704 LSTDDLTSGSGTQDVIAFDSTS
-713 GAPDKISFG
+713 GG
-722 SNGGTLYVDNT
+722 LLQVEGN
-733 LTITAP
+733 LTIE
-739 SKTPAADQ
+739 ADA
-747 DLDIGTGTI
+747 DATNHGLDIGGSGHI
-756 SADVI
+756 RADVI

-768 NADEDA
+768 NAAADA
-774 FENFKVTAGNVE
+774 FEDFTVTTGNIYVN
-786 VGSQLTSRNEV
+786 SQLTSRNETV
-797 VEFSNDGT
+797 VFGNNGT
-805 NASSLTL
+805 DASSLTL
-812 GYINNNVDKY
+812 GYIDHNVDQY
-822 GIKDG
+822 GIPNGSYD
-827 TYTVSAADGSVTPN
+827 VSAATGQVNTN
-841 LKFEGKGAADTA
+841 LSFSGAGAADTD
-853 VINDTDHTDYTDG
+853 NSDG
-866 VTSNLTVEY
+866 ISDASDPSSLRVNY
-875 GNWTVAE
+875 GDWTVQNIA
-882 IQAKNSVI
+882 AKNSVI
-890 KVGGNTDEYEGDD
+890 KVGGVTDSYEDNTTLM
-903 PTFKALDENGEPY
+903 PLDENGELY

-923 ALDLAGGTRMEVA
+923 ALDLAGGTRMEVDR
-936 SNATV
+936 NATV
-941 EFDTFSMA
+941 EFDSFSMA

-966 HTAAAGSTPES
+966 HTAAAGTTPES

-982 TDGEIQVN
+982 TGGEIQVS
-990 GREGV
+990 GRDGV
-995 LSIGSDALLG
+995 LAIGSDALLG

-1010 QADGTFTYT
+1010 NTDGTFTYT

-1026 TGFVTLDN
+1026 TGFVTLND
-1034 WATLSLE
+1034 WATLSLA

-1048 GKESLEALR
+1048 GEASLEALR
-1057 QAFIT
+1057 KAFISGS
-1062 NDSLDQNGLIE
+1062 DGKALE
-1073 KGFIDIG
+1073 EGFIDIG

-1096 DVLEGYKDII
+1096 DVLQNYKDII
-1106 ADIIT
+1106 ADIII

-1117 TLIKVNGGDIVQA
+1117 TLIDVNGGDKVQA

-1137 DNATQVVRFNDSTL
+1137 DNATQVVQFNDSTL
-1151 RKGADGFVKNEKGE
+1151 RNGADGFVKNEKGE
-1165 VIGADVQS
+1165 IIGADVQA
-1173 GSTLGLY
+1173 GANLGLY
-1180 NGGTIGDVTLQKGND
+1180 NGGTIGNVTLQPGDAD
-1195 TVGETTLTVVSSA
+1195 TIGETTLTVVA
-1208 SEVATEPETIIA
+1208 TATDGATEPETTIA
-1220 SVDGKGET
+1220 SVDGEGDYD
-1228 GTAFKVQGK
+1228 TAFVVQGK
-1237 TTVKG
+1237 TTVNG

-1248 LVVDKALTIKGE
+1248 LVVDKALDIKGE
-1260 AYAENG
+1260 AYAESG
-1266 LYSTETKDADGN
+1266 LYSSETKDAEGN

-1290 TLEVRGGADYAGSIT
+1290 TLEVRGGAEYAGSIT

-1316 ENARE
+1316 ENVRE
-1321 KTERNSS
+1321 ATERHFS

-1352 GKTIAKN
+1352 GKTTAEN

-1374 DADVVSF
+1374 DANVVDF
-1381 TAGSTTGDTI
+1381 TAGANTGDTI
-1391 FVGSPAETDASGN
+1391 FVGSPAETDAAGN
-1404 VTKAGTSG
+1404 VTQASTSG

-1439 AIGQMGASGD
+1439 AIGQMGRTSD

-1462 GSVIGLQNSIVGI
+1462 GRVIGLKNSIVGI
-1475 GVTDTADQSAIEQ
+1475 GVTDTQDQSAIDQ

-1501 SLSNAEGQVGAVVY
+1501 SLSDAEGQVGAVVY
-1515 AAKSLDLNENS
+1515 AAKSLNLDENS
-1526 KIVVDASRNA
+1526 KIVVDGSLNA
-1536 QQYHNLMNGK
+1536 KDYLDLMNGRI
-1546 VTNPTQEQTDYVT
+1546 TNPTQAQTDYVT
-1559 AVNSNNVYLGAN
+1559 AVNTNNVYLGAN

-1586 TADGTKKDRAALH
+1586 AADGTKADRAAMH

-1632 GTNTGVKIVGPED
+1632 GTNTGVKIVGPQE

-1653 LSGLYVMTLTGE
+1653 LSGLYVMTLSGE
-1665 TTGGKLEATGAHA
+1665 TTGGKLTATGAHE

-1687 PVRALLNEYYLRDS
+1687 PVRALLNEYYLRES

-1712 APRNISYNATT
+1712 APRNIS
-1723 QTFTD
+1723 
-1728 TTTNTTVTGYTA
+1728 
-1740 VPNGDGT
+1740 
-1747 YTVYENAYNEIL
+1747 AYNEIL
-1759 NQTVAKDFSG
+1759 NETVAKDFSG

-1806 AQSASMTFAENGQGA
+1806 AQSATMTFAENGQGA

-2028 DGDVTWEGISN
+2028 EGDVNWEGISN

>member
-38 AAGSAQAATNI
+38 AVAGGAQAAS
-49 DETHWGNLTNANGV
+49 V
-63 TTVTGSDSD
+63 TATDWPTLSGEVTL
-72 DGTSG
+72 DGTG
-77 NYTDFSFKTTSG
+77 AAAPVYDKIDIDTSAEN
-89 TYSTDAVQNI
+89 T
-99 LIQNKSGGNTVTATS
+99 NTVTINITASGAASESTIGS
-114 SGEMKVIGTNTTITL
+114 SSNAAAVNVTGANTTVNFLQADDSKAAKLTVEGASDKASTFDVKAINITKGELAVANFGTVSADTITL
-129 QGSGGNAASGALS
+129 QAADAANRSKAKISFTGADATKANSLV
-142 IAGSGANAATLDVKA
+142 GKLTTANAGGTLD
-157 FNVGVGELTLS
+157 FT
-168 GGNAASGDATL
+168 GGF
-179 KAGTI
+179 GT
-184 NLMGGT
+184 
-190 GSKITLNG
+190 
-198 TTGSGAAILQGRLT
+198 
-212 TTITDPSKLTEIE
+212 
-225 LTGTNNIL
+225 L
-233 KTYGTDLQVNI
+233 KTYTGEAGAVLDVTVAAEKGSVLDLSVDVDNGGV
-244 TAAKETGANLNLTPD
+244 ETS
-259 TGVAETAENQLLQ
+259 ENQLFK
-272 IIGGN
+272 INNGT

-282 SSTANSGATFT
+282 SSTTNSGATFT
-293 IQKGTLEIG
+293 INHGTLEISEN
-302 DQVVLTSSGS
+302 VILTSSGS
-312 NTSGAGTLKLSGT
+312 NTQGVGTIKVN
-325 NTSDATLRMSSKQV
+325 NTVTDATSGDNSVAGAVLRMSSKQLQ
-339 TSFLSADKGINSSLT
+339 SFFSGDKGINGSLT
-354 QNDGAGSIQL
+354 SPDQAGSIQL
-364 TKGTLELTDNVDLF
+364 TKGTLELTDSSNVDLF
-378 EVFGSDKLVTATTNA
+378 EVFGSDGIAANTSNA
-393 NGAAGKIE
+393 NGVASKVEIGAN
-401 VSSGDVG
+401 SGD
-408 SAVIKGNELAISNNL
+408 SVIKGNELSISNSL
-423 GTGVSKLSVQADKI
+423 GTNAGNLYVQADKI
-437 TLTELTDSGS
+437 TLTELKDDGTG
-447 TNSLGVG
+447 NSLGVG
-454 QTIAASYDFKL
+454 KTIAASYDFKL
-465 NEQATT
+465 NEKATT
-471 VNGKEVQA
+471 VGTQTVPA
-479 DSAYTIGASQDLVY
+479 DSAYTIGANQDLVY
-493 ATTTTIDNPYQVNGD
+493 ATTTTVDNHKLYQVTGD
-508 TPQGDDTIT
+508 APQGDATIT

-529 VSGNN
+529 VSGSN

-556 LSIGGQSGADSQY
+556 LSIGDQSSNNLY

-594 TIAGNGD
+594 TIAGNGE
-601 NGTDADNWGTSS
+601 TADWGTSS
-613 LGYDAH
+613 LGYDAK
-619 RVSTGVLDLT
+619 RDSTGVLDLT
-629 AGEVEFKYFT
+629 AGDVEFKYFT
-639 KAPTAGSANQLTT
+639 KAPTTGNAQSVTT
-652 FNVNGGGEL
+652 FNVNDGGEL
-661 ILREDQANYLLNN
+661 VLRNDQVDYLLNN
-674 LRAQDQRHDNVSGAQ
+674 LRAQEQRNSQVSGAA
-689 IDLDGGQLTV
+689 IALSGGTVSV
-699 QGDLE
+699 QGDLA
-704 LGITQLVNS
+704 LSTDDLTSGSGTQDVIAFDSTS
-713 GAPDKISFG
+713 GG
-722 SNGGTLYVDNT
+722 LLQVDGN
-733 LTITAP
+733 LTIE
-739 SKTPAADQ
+739 AD
-747 DLDIGTGTI
+747 DEATNHGLDIGRDGHI

-768 NADEDA
+768 NADGDA
-774 FENFKVTAGNVE
+774 FEDFTVKTGNVY
-786 VGSQLTSRNEV
+786 VNSQLTSRNETV
-797 VEFSNDGT
+797 VFGNNGT
-805 NASSLTL
+805 KASSLTL
-812 GYINNNVDKY
+812 GYINHNTDQY
-822 GIKDG
+822 GIPNGSYD
-827 TYTVSAADGSVTPN
+827 VSADAGQVNTN
-841 LKFEGKGAADTA
+841 LSFSGVSAPTLGDSSYHSATA
-853 VINDTDHTDYTDG
+853 TLRVN
-866 VTSNLTVEY
+866 Y
-875 GNWTVAE
+875 GDWKVQDIE
-882 IQAKNSVI
+882 AKNTLIV
-890 KVGGNTDEYEGDD
+890 VGGNEDSYEDGT
-903 PTFKALDENGEPY
+903 TFMPVDENGDLY
-916 TTSLTGE
+916 TTSLTGN
-923 ALDLAGGTRMEVA
+923 ALDLTGGTYMEVA
-936 SNATV
+936 RNATV
-941 EFDTFSMA
+941 EFDTFSMNA
-949 GNNLVV
+949 GNQ
-955 VDNTTMTINGK
+955 VDVNNTTMTINGK
-966 HTAAAGSTPES
+966 HTAASGTIPES

-982 TDGEIQVN
+982 TGGEIQVS

-1005 LSAVK
+1005 VSAVK
-1010 QADGTFTYT
+1010 QSDGTFTYT

-1026 TGFVTLDN
+1026 TGFVTLND
-1034 WATLSLE
+1034 WATLSLA

-1048 GKESLEALR
+1048 GEASLEALR
-1057 QAFIT
+1057 KAFIY
-1062 NDSLDQNGLIE
+1062 DSNGKALE
-1073 KGFIDIG
+1073 NGFIDIG

-1096 DVLEGYKDII
+1096 DVLKGYKDII

-1117 TLIKVNGGDIVQA
+1117 TLIDVNGGDKVQA

-1137 DNATQVVRFNDSTL
+1137 DNATQVVQFNDTTL
-1151 RKGADGFVKNEKGE
+1151 RNGANGFVKNEKGE
-1165 VIGADVQS
+1165 IIGADVKE
-1173 GSTLGLY
+1173 GATLGLY
-1180 NGGTIGDVTLQKGND
+1180 NGGTIGNVTLQPGDAD
-1195 TVGETTLTVVSSA
+1195 TVGETTLAVVSSA
-1208 SEVATEPETIIA
+1208 SEGATEPETIIA
-1220 SVDGKGET
+1220 SVDGKGDYD
-1228 GTAFKVQGK
+1228 TAFKVQGK
-1237 TTVKG
+1237 TTVNG

-1260 AYAENG
+1260 AYAESG
-1266 LYSTETKDADGN
+1266 LYSSETKDAEGN

-1290 TLEVRGGADYAGSIT
+1290 TLEVRGGAEYAGSIT

-1316 ENARE
+1316 ENVRE
-1321 KTERNSS
+1321 ATERHFS

-1352 GKTIAKN
+1352 GKTTAEN

-1374 DADVVSF
+1374 DANVVDF
-1381 TAGSTTGDTI
+1381 TAGAATGDTI

-1439 AIGQMGASGD
+1439 AIGQMGRTSD

-1462 GSVIGLQNSIVGI
+1462 GRVIGLQNSIVGI
-1475 GVTDTADQSAIEQ
+1475 GVTDTQDQSAIEQ

-1501 SLSNAEGQVGAVVY
+1501 SLSDAEGQVGAVVY
-1515 AAKSLDLNENS
+1515 AAKSLNLDENS
-1526 KIVVDASRNA
+1526 KIVVDGSLNA
-1536 QQYHNLMNGK
+1536 KDYLDLMNGRI
-1546 VTNPTQEQTDYVT
+1546 TNPTQAQTDYVT
-1559 AVNSNNVYLGAN
+1559 AVNTNNVYLGAN

-1586 TADGTKKDRAALH
+1586 AADGTKADRAAMH

-1632 GTNTGVKIVGPED
+1632 GTNTGVKIVGPQD
-1645 NAELVVES
+1645 NAKLVVES
-1653 LSGLYVMTLTGE
+1653 LSGLYVMELTGE
-1665 TTGGKLEATGAHA
+1665 TTGGKLTATGAHE

-1687 PVRALLNEYYLRDS
+1687 PVRALLNEYYLRES
-1701 TPAEDRLVGER
+1701 TAPEDRLVGER

-1747 YTVYENAYNEIL
+1747 YTIYENAYNAVL
-1759 NQTVAKDFSG
+1759 NETVAKDFSG

-1806 AQSASMTFAENGQGA
+1806 AQSATMTFAENGQGA

-1902 TMGAL
+1902 TMGAF

>member
-38 AAGSAQAATNI
+38 AVAGNAQATEYDKSLFPTIGSASVTWVPNTDKIVIEDGPAQGII
-49 DETHWGNLTNANGV
+49 DNTNAFEITIGS
-63 TTVTGSDSD
+63 TGNKIDS
-72 DGTSG
+72 S
-77 NYTDFSFKTTSG
+77 S
-89 TYSTDAVQNI
+89 AA
-99 LIQNKSGGNTVTATS
+99 TATS
-114 SGEMKVIGTNTTITL
+114 GITVNALQGKITL
-129 QGSGGNAASGALS
+129 NSDSASPDFSIKGAANKVATFNLNSFGITKGTLTLESAATDASGA
-142 IAGSGANAATLDVKA
+142 
-157 FNVGVGELTLS
+157 
-168 GGNAASGDATL
+168 ATL
-179 KAGTI
+179 KADTI
-184 NLMGGT
+184 VLGGT
-190 GSKITLNG
+190 ATDAKITFSANN
-198 TTGSGAAILQGRLT
+198 TKAVAAVLQGRLT
-212 TTITDPSKLTEIE
+212 NANNGTGSIE
-225 LTGTNNIL
+225 
-233 KTYGTDLQVNI
+233 
-244 TAAKETGANLNLTPD
+244 
-259 TGVAETAENQLLQ
+259 
-272 IIGGN
+272 
-277 FDLQN
+277 F
-282 SSTANSGATFT
+282 
-293 IQKGTLEIG
+293 
-302 DQVVLTSSGS
+302 
-312 NTSGAGTLKLSGT
+312 SGAGTLKTYTDEAGVNVTITVADQKSATLDLTGQSGDTLKINSGKIQLKGHATVTDNFTIKSGT
-325 NTSDATLRMSSKQV
+325 LALGSEAVLTDTATPSTSGAVVKLDAANSADEAILK
-339 TSFLSADKGINSSLT
+339 LSADQLKKYLS
-354 QNDGAGSIQL
+354 NDQDLNTSANPDNAGNIDL
-364 TKGTLELTDNVDLF
+364 TKGTIELTDSKVVL
-378 EVFGSDKLVTATTNA
+378 SDVLSANALTTAAVT
-393 NGAAGKIE
+393 NGQIKI
-401 VSSGDVG
+401 SSDEDA
-408 SAVIKGNELAISNNL
+408 SVIKGQEIEIAKALSSTA
-423 GTGVSKLSVQADKI
+423 TKLTVQADKI
-437 TLTELTDSGS
+437 TLAELSDSGS
-447 TNSLGVG
+447 TNHLGVG
-454 QTIAASYDFKL
+454 KTIAASYDFKL
-465 NEQATT
+465 YEGTQSA
-471 VNGKEVQA
+471 KA
-479 DSAYTIGASQDLVY
+479 DSAYTIGEDQDVVY
-493 ATTTTIDNPYQVNGD
+493 ATITTIENPYQVDVDGVPPD
-508 TPQGDDTIT
+508 DPDTIN

-524 GEDLI
+524 GEELI
-529 VSGNN
+529 VSGDG

-556 LSIGGQSGADSQY
+556 LSIGQSSINQH

-579 NGATLLLDNT
+579 NGATLILDNT
-589 KANTI
+589 QTNKI
-594 TIAGNGD
+594 TIAGNESVD
-601 NGTDADNWGTSS
+601 WGTSS
-613 LGYDAH
+613 LGYDAV
-619 RVSTGVLDLT
+619 RDSTGVLDLT
-629 AGEVEFKYFT
+629 KGEVEFKYF
-639 KAPTAGSANQLTT
+639 KDVPSGVNAKSLTT

-661 ILREDQANYLLNN
+661 VLRNDQVDYLLNN
-674 LRAQDQRHDNVSGAQ
+674 LRAQEQRDENVSGAK
-689 IDLDGGQLTV
+689 IELSGGYLTV

-704 LGITQLVNS
+704 LSTDDLTSGSGTQDVIAFDS
-713 GAPDKISFG
+713 SE
-722 SNGGTLYVDNT
+722 GGLLQVDGN
-733 LTITAP
+733 LTIE
-739 SKTPAADQ
+739 AD
-747 DLDIGTGTI
+747 DEATNHGLDIGGKGHI
-756 SADVI
+756 RADVI

-768 NADEDA
+768 NADGDA
-774 FENFKVTAGNVE
+774 FEDFTVTTGNIYVN
-786 VGSQLTSRNEV
+786 SQLTSRNETV
-797 VEFSNDGT
+797 VFGNNGT
-805 NASSLTL
+805 TASSLTL
-812 GYINNNVDKY
+812 GYIDHNVDKY
-822 GIKDG
+822 GIPNG
-827 TYTVSAADGSVTPN
+827 SYTVSADAGQVNTN
-841 LKFEGKGAADTA
+841 LSFIGTGAADTD
-853 VINDTDHTDYTDG
+853 NSDG
-866 VTSNLTVEY
+866 ILDAPSEPAKLRVNY
-875 GNWTVAE
+875 GDWTVQD
-882 IQAKNSVI
+882 IKAKNTLIV
-890 KVGGNTDEYEGDD
+890 VGDD
-903 PTFKALDENGEPY
+903 EDNTTFMPRDENGELY
-916 TTSLTGE
+916 TTSLTGD
-923 ALDLAGGTRMEVA
+923 ALDLAGGTRMEVY
-936 SNATV
+936 SNASVT
-941 EFDTFSMA
+941 FDTFSMA
-949 GNNLVV
+949 GSNLVTV
-955 VDNTTMTINGK
+955 NNTTMTINGK

-982 TDGEIQVN
+982 TGGEIQVT

-1010 QADGTFTYT
+1010 QTDGTFTYT

-1034 WATLSLE
+1034 WATLSLA

-1048 GKESLEALR
+1048 GEASLEALR
-1057 QAFIT
+1057 KAFISGSDGKALE
-1062 NDSLDQNGLIE
+1062 N
-1073 KGFIDIG
+1073 GFIDIG

-1117 TLIKVNGGDIVQA
+1117 TLIDVNGGDKVQA

-1137 DNATQVVRFNDSTL
+1137 DNATQVVQFNDTTL
-1151 RKGADGFVKNEKGE
+1151 RNGANGFVKNEKGE
-1165 VIGADVQS
+1165 IIGADVQA
-1173 GSTLGLY
+1173 GATLGLY
-1180 NGGTIGDVTLQKGND
+1180 NGGTIGNVTLQPGNAD
-1195 TVGETTLTVVSSA
+1195 TVGETTLAVVASA
-1208 SEVATEPETIIA
+1208 SEGATEPETIIA
-1220 SVDGKGET
+1220 SVDGEGDYD
-1228 GTAFKVQGK
+1228 TAFKVQGK
-1237 TTVKG
+1237 TTVNG

-1266 LYSTETKDADGN
+1266 LSSTETKDADGN

-1290 TLEVRGGADYAGSIT
+1290 TLEVRGGAEYAGSIT

-1316 ENARE
+1316 ENAKE
-1321 KTERNSS
+1321 KTERNFS

-1475 GVTDTADQSAIEQ
+1475 GVTDTADQNAIEQ

-1515 AAKSLDLNENS
+1515 TAKSLDLNENS

-1536 QQYHNLMNGK
+1536 QQYHDLMNGK

-1586 TADGTKKDRAALH
+1586 AADGTKKDRAALH

-1632 GTNTGVKIVGPED
+1632 GTNTGVKIVGPEE

-1665 TTGGKLEATGAHA
+1665 TTGGKLEATGAHE

-1687 PVRALLNEYYLRDS
+1687 PVRALLNEYYLRES
-1701 TPAEDRLVGER
+1701 TAAEDRLVGER
-1712 APRNISYNATT
+1712 APRNISYDAST

-1747 YTVYENAYNEIL
+1747 YTIYENAYNEIL
-1759 NQTVAKDFSG
+1759 NETVAKDFSG

-2007 SWTVKPSFD
+2007 NWTVKPSFD

-2028 DGDVTWEGISN
+2028 EGDVNWEGISN

>member
-38 AAGSAQAATNI
+38 AASGNAHAAATELGASAWATLPETVTVSGKDGSTAPEYTKITITETKDNSNTTTINI
-49 DETHWGNLTNANGV
+49 TASAAASESTIGSSSNAAAVNVTGANTTVNFVQSGTNAAKLTVAGKDASNA
-63 TTVTGSDSD
+63 TT
-72 DGTSG
+72 
-77 NYTDFSFKTTSG
+77 F
-89 TYSTDAVQNI
+89 
-99 LIQNKSGGNTVTATS
+99 
-114 SGEMKVIGTNTTITL
+114 
-129 QGSGGNAASGALS
+129 
-142 IAGSGANAATLDVKA
+142 DVKA
-157 FNVGVGELTLS
+157 INITKGELAVADFGTVIADTISLQAAD
-168 GGNAASGDATL
+168 AASRTNAKISFTGADAT
-179 KAGTI
+179 KANSLVGKLTTA
-184 NLMGGT
+184 NAGGT
-190 GSKITLNG
+190 LDFTGGFG
-198 TTGSGAAILQGRLT
+198 T
-212 TTITDPSKLTEIE
+212 
-225 LTGTNNIL
+225 L
-233 KTYGTDLQVNI
+233 KTYTGEAGAVLDVTVAAEKGSVLDLSVDVDNGGV
-244 TAAKETGANLNLTPD
+244 ETS
-259 TGVAETAENQLLQ
+259 ENQLFK
-272 IIGGN
+272 INNGT

-282 SSTANSGATFT
+282 SSTTNSGATFT
-293 IQKGTLEIG
+293 INHGTLEIS
-302 DQVVLTSSGS
+302 DNVILTSSGS
-312 NTSGAGTLKLSGT
+312 NTQGVGTIKVN
-325 NTSDATLRMSSKQV
+325 NTVTDATSGDNSVAGAVLRMSSKQLQ
-339 TSFLSADKGINSSLT
+339 SFFSGDKGIDGSLT
-354 QNDGAGSIQL
+354 SADQAGSIQL
-364 TKGTLELTDNVDLF
+364 TKGTLELTDSSNVDLF
-378 EVFGSDKLVTATTNA
+378 EVFGSDGIAANTSNA
-393 NGAAGKIE
+393 NGVASKVEIGAN
-401 VSSGDVG
+401 SGD
-408 SAVIKGNELAISNNL
+408 SVIKGNELSISNSL
-423 GTGVSKLSVQADKI
+423 GTNAGNLYVQADKI
-437 TLTELTDSGS
+437 TLTELKDDGTG
-447 TNSLGVG
+447 NSLGVG
-454 QTIAASYDFKL
+454 KTIAASYDFKL
-465 NEQATT
+465 NEKATT
-471 VNGKEVQA
+471 VGTQTVPA
-479 DSAYTIGASQDLVY
+479 DSAYTIGANQDLVY
-493 ATTTTIDNPYQVNGD
+493 ATTTTVDNHKLYQVTGD
-508 TPQGDDTIT
+508 APQGDATIT

-529 VSGNN
+529 VSGTG

-556 LSIGGQSGADSQY
+556 LSIGGQSANNLY

-594 TIAGNGD
+594 TIAGNGE
-601 NGTDADNWGTSS
+601 TADWGTSS
-613 LGYDAH
+613 LGYDAK
-619 RVSTGVLDLT
+619 RDSTGVLDLT
-629 AGEVEFKYFT
+629 AGDVEFKYFT
-639 KAPTAGSANQLTT
+639 KAPTTGNAQSVTT
-652 FNVNGGGEL
+652 FNVNDGGEL
-661 ILREDQANYLLNN
+661 VLRNDQVDYLLNN
-674 LRAQDQRHDNVSGAQ
+674 LRAQEQRNSQVSGAA
-689 IDLDGGQLTV
+689 IALSGGTVSV
-699 QGDLE
+699 QGDLA
-704 LGITQLVNS
+704 LSTDDLTSGSGTQDVIAFDSTS
-713 GAPDKISFG
+713 GG
-722 SNGGTLYVDNT
+722 LLQVDGN
-733 LTITAP
+733 LTIE
-739 SKTPAADQ
+739 AD
-747 DLDIGTGTI
+747 DEATNHGLDIGRDGHI

-768 NADEDA
+768 NADGDA
-774 FENFKVTAGNVE
+774 FEDFTVKTGNVY
-786 VGSQLTSRNEV
+786 VNSQLTSRNETV
-797 VEFSNDGT
+797 VFGNNGT
-805 NASSLTL
+805 KASSLTL
-812 GYINNNVDKY
+812 GYINHNTDQY
-822 GIKDG
+822 GIPNGSYD
-827 TYTVSAADGSVTPN
+827 VSADAGQVNTN
-841 LKFEGKGAADTA
+841 LSFSGVSAPTLGDSSYHSATA
-853 VINDTDHTDYTDG
+853 TLRVN
-866 VTSNLTVEY
+866 Y
-875 GNWTVAE
+875 GDWKVQDIE
-882 IQAKNSVI
+882 AKNTLIV
-890 KVGGNTDEYEGDD
+890 VGGNEDSYEDGT
-903 PTFKALDENGEPY
+903 TFMPVDENGDLY
-916 TTSLTGE
+916 TTSLTGN
-923 ALDLAGGTRMEVA
+923 ALDLTGGTYMEVA
-936 SNATV
+936 RNATV
-941 EFDTFSMA
+941 EFDTFSMNA
-949 GNNLVV
+949 GNQ
-955 VDNTTMTINGK
+955 VDVNNTTMTINGK
-966 HTAAAGSTPES
+966 HTAASGTIPES

-982 TDGEIQVN
+982 TGGEIQVS

-1005 LSAVK
+1005 VSAVK
-1010 QADGTFTYT
+1010 QSDGTFTYT

-1026 TGFVTLDN
+1026 TGFVTLND
-1034 WATLSLE
+1034 WATLSLA

-1048 GKESLEALR
+1048 GEASLEALR
-1057 QAFIT
+1057 KAFIY
-1062 NDSLDQNGLIE
+1062 DSNGKALE
-1073 KGFIDIG
+1073 NGFIDIG

-1096 DVLEGYKDII
+1096 DVLKGYKDII

-1117 TLIKVNGGDIVQA
+1117 TLIDVNGGDKVQA

-1137 DNATQVVRFNDSTL
+1137 DNATQVVQFNDTTL
-1151 RKGADGFVKNEKGE
+1151 RNGANGFVKNEKGE
-1165 VIGADVQS
+1165 IIGADVQA
-1173 GSTLGLY
+1173 GATLGLY
-1180 NGGTIGDVTLQKGND
+1180 NGGTIGDVTLQQGDAD
-1195 TVGETTLTVVSSA
+1195 TVGETTLAVVSSA
-1208 SEVATEPETIIA
+1208 SEGATEPETTIA
-1220 SVDGKGET
+1220 SVDGKGYDD
-1228 GTAFKVQGK
+1228 TAFVVQGK
-1237 TTVKG
+1237 TTVNG

-1260 AYAENG
+1260 AYAESG
-1266 LYSTETKDADGN
+1266 LYSSETKDTEGN

-1290 TLEVRGGADYAGSIT
+1290 TLEVRGGAEYAGSIT

-1316 ENARE
+1316 ENVRE
-1321 KTERNSS
+1321 KTERNFS

-1337 TFTDVT
+1337 NTFTDVT
-1343 FFHDTDLAK
+1343 FHHDTDLAK
-1352 GKTIAKN
+1352 GKTIAEN

-1374 DADVVSF
+1374 DANVVDF

-1391 FVGSPAETDASGN
+1391 FLGSPTETDASGN

-1439 AIGQMGASGD
+1439 AIGQMGRTSD

-1462 GSVIGLQNSIVGI
+1462 GRVIGLQNSIVGI
-1475 GVTDTADQSAIEQ
+1475 GVTDTEDQSAIDQ

-1501 SLSNAEGQVGAVVY
+1501 SLSDAEGKVGAVVY
-1515 AAKSLDLNENS
+1515 AAKSLNLDENS
-1526 KIVVDASRNA
+1526 KIVVDGSLNA
-1536 QQYHNLMNGK
+1536 QEYLDLMNG
-1546 VTNPTQEQTDYVT
+1546 VTTPTQEQTDYVS
-1559 AVNSNNVYLGAN
+1559 AVNTNNVYLGAN

-1586 TADGTKKDRAALH
+1586 AADGTKAPRAAMH

-1632 GTNTGVKIVGPED
+1632 GPNTGVKIVGPQEK
-1645 NAELVVES
+1645 AELVVES
-1653 LSGLYVMTLTGE
+1653 LSGLYVMTLSGE
-1665 TTGGKLEATGAHA
+1665 TTGGKLTATGAHE

-1687 PVRALLNEYYLRDS
+1687 PVRALLNEYYLRES

-1712 APRNISYNATT
+1712 APRNISYNAST

-1747 YTVYENAYNEIL
+1747 YTIYENAYNDIL
-1759 NQTVAKDFSG
+1759 NETVAKDFSG

-1806 AQSASMTFAENGQGA
+1806 AQSATMTFAENGQGA

-1902 TMGAL
+1902 TMGAF
-1907 SVVGDVSYTAVDNDV
+1907 SVVGDVTYTAVDNDV

-1931 GASLDSTNLSV
+1931 GASLDSTNFSV